1 MEKLYKA
8 LTEQKYRV
16 KLIKKGNH
24 WVARGIT
31 TLFFGLSV
39 VALSNVKVQASS
51 WHANSPAEIAKRISS
66 NDRTFTFER
75 GDTFWGISQVL
86 NINYQT
92 LMEWNGYKPGD
103 EYTIPVGTVISIRGN
118 RLTFTTPNGNV
129 ILDKIIQP
137 QDRIAQTPLPT
148 PAIITNKQKA
158 DNSSDNSNNSGSDS
172 NREFPTDKGNV
183 DTGNSDNNANNS
195 GSDNNQE
202 LPTDNGNVDTGNN
215 GNNNS
220 NNSGSDN
227 SSIPT
232 DNGNVDNGNSDNNN
246 ANNSG
251 SDNNQELPTD
261 NGNVDTG
268 NNGNNNSNNS
278 GSDNSSIPTDNG
290 NVDNGNS
297 DNNNAN
303 NSGSDNSNIPTDNGN
318 VDAGNNGNNN
328 TNNSGSDNSNIP
340 TDNGNVDTGN
350 SGNNNT
356 NNSGSDNSNIPTD
369 NGNVDTEN
377 SGNNNNNNSGS
388 DNSQE
393 LPTDNGNVDTG
404 NNGNNN
410 TNNSGSDNSQ
420 ELPTDNGNVDT
431 GNNGNNNTN
440 NSGSDNSNI
449 PTDNGNV
456 DNGNSDNNN
465 ANNSGSDN
473 SNIPTDNGNVDTGNN
488 GNNNTN
494 NSGSNNSNI
503 PTDNGNV
510 DNGNSDNNNANNSG
524 SDNSNIPTDNGNV
537 DTGNNGN
544 NNTNNSGS
552 DNSQELPTD
561 NGNVDAGNNGNNNT
575 NNSGSDSSNIPTDN
589 GNVDTGNNGNNNTN
603 NSGSDNSN
611 IPTDNGNVD
620 NGNNGNNNTNNSG
633 SDNSQELPT
642 DNGNVDA
649 GNNGNNNANNSG
661 SDNSQELPTDNGNV
675 DTGNNGNNNTNNSG
689 SDNSNIPTDNGNVDN
704 GNSGNNNANNSG
716 SDNSQELPTDNGNV
730 DTGNNGNNNT
740 NNSGSD
746 NSNIP
751 TDNGNVDNGNSGN
764 NNANNS
770 GSDNSQELPTNNGN
784 VDTGN
789 NGNNNTNNSGSDNN
803 QELPTDN
810 GNVDTGNSGNNN
822 TNNSGSDSSNIPTD
836 NGNVD
841 TGNSDNNANNS
852 GSDNSNIPTDN
863 GNVDTGNN
871 GNNNTNN
878 SGSDNSQE
886 LPTDNGNVDT
896 GNNGNNNTNNS
907 GSDNSQE
914 LPTDNGNVDAGNNG
928 NNNTNNSGSD
938 NSNIPTDNGNVDNGN
953 SDNNNNNSGSDNNGG
968 PSSIDEVSP
977 SKPEQPK
984 IDISPLQNLLMVN
997 SNIVSLPIYYNASEN
1012 NRLAFDALMSEA
1024 KSLQYKLSLTN
1035 EEMVA
1040 MIDKL
1045 TAAKNNL
1052 NGKATDFSKADE
1064 LLEEYNNRDNNQR
1077 YHNATA
1083 SSQLAYDNAIN
1094 ELKKLQ
1100 STTQVTQATVD
1111 NAIANVVE
1119 AKNQLDGKVLSTE
1132 EQNKFDAIK
1141 SFKEDIAYYQEA
1153 IKYLPDAYRTA
1164 AEGLLQ
1170 AQGLNV
1176 LPNINAFSTESIVSM
1191 QNNLKTWLDFYIKSA
1206 DKQLQGKRDLE
1217 AKIQE
1222 LQNLVDTKL
1231 SLYTELNR
1239 ATDFINASKEML
1251 QDPSKAYL
1259 YEEQATKLTTVI
1271 NEAIDAQNK
1280 ADKLIADKEKERAA
1294 ALEELLKLQVPGK
1307 DSYIKFT
1314 DENYKITASLDDI
1327 VERTKLVAKIL
1338 PYLGDVYAGNPI
1350 DPEYLK
1356 YKTVDEYLQVGTP
1369 AYDKMVTTINRL
1381 KEDILKEFALG
1392 RGTKDSMGSNIDKR
1406 IKTVVTDEDVINLK
1420 PLIDLA
1426 DAYSKRALE
1435 NINRMRFA
1443 IGVPPMKMAPISDK
1457 RKAMMIVHALAG
1469 YQAGQNPDF
1478 KIGDSHV
1485 GTIAVLLV
1493 PHAMTAGY
1501 SENVYPSANAPIIS
1515 NHFTPE
1521 YMADVYNKLELMEGI
1536 KYFSDYFNDTEAK
1549 SGHYTNII
1557 LPQHQYFYSAMI
1569 VGNVVPENNSFSSY
1583 RVSLTELFYELADDQ
1598 YKWWLKHFDEWPKV
1612 NPETDLDRTDF
1623 NNL

>member
-227 SSIPT
+227 SNIPT

-251 SDNNQELPTD
+251 SDNNQEP
-261 NGNVDTG
+261 
-268 NNGNNNSNNS
+268 
-278 GSDNSSIPTDNG
+278 
-290 NVDNGNS
+290 
-297 DNNNAN
+297 
-303 NSGSDNSNIPTDNGN
+303 PTDNGN

-340 TDNGNVDTGN
+340 TDNGN
-350 SGNNNT
+350 NNT
-356 NNSGSDNSNIPTD
+356 NNSGSDNNNI
-369 NGNVDTEN
+369 
-377 SGNNNNNNSGS
+377 
-388 DNSQE
+388 
-393 LPTDNGNVDTG
+393 PTDNGNVDTG

-410 TNNSGSDNSQ
+410 TNNSS
-420 ELPTDNGNVDT
+420 
-431 GNNGNNNTN
+431 
-440 NSGSDNSNI
+440 
-449 PTDNGNV
+449 
-456 DNGNSDNNN
+456 
-465 ANNSGSDN
+465 SDN

-494 NSGSNNSNI
+494 NL
-503 PTDNGNV
+503 
-510 DNGNSDNNNANNSG
+510 G
-524 SDNSNIPTDNGNV
+524 SDN
-537 DTGNNGN
+537 
-544 NNTNNSGS
+544 
-552 DNSQELPTD
+552 
-561 NGNVDAGNNGNNNT
+561 
-575 NNSGSDSSNIPTDN
+575 SNIPTDN

-620 NGNNGNNNTNNSG
+620 TGN
-633 SDNSQELPT
+633 SD
-642 DNGNVDA
+642 
-649 GNNGNNNANNSG
+649 NNANNSG
-661 SDNSQELPTDNGNV
+661 SDNNQELPTDNGNV
-675 DTGNNGNNNTNNSG
+675 DTGNNGNNNTNNSD
-689 SDNSNIPTDNGNVDN
+689 SDNSNV
-704 GNSGNNNANNSG
+704 
-716 SDNSQELPTDNGNV
+716 
-730 DTGNNGNNNT
+730 
-740 NNSGSD
+740 
-746 NSNIP
+746 
-751 TDNGNVDNGNSGN
+751 
-764 NNANNS
+764 
-770 GSDNSQELPTNNGN
+770 
-784 VDTGN
+784 
-789 NGNNNTNNSGSDNN
+789 
-803 QELPTDN
+803 PTDN

-822 TNNSGSDSSNIPTD
+822 
-836 NGNVD
+836 
-841 TGNSDNNANNS
+841 A
-852 GSDNSNIPTDN
+852 
-863 GNVDTGNN
+863 
-871 GNNNTNN
+871 
-878 SGSDNSQE
+878 
-886 LPTDNGNVDT
+886 
-896 GNNGNNNTNNS
+896 
-907 GSDNSQE
+907 
-914 LPTDNGNVDAGNNG
+914 
-928 NNNTNNSGSD
+928 NNSGSD

-953 SDNNNNNSGSDNNGG
+953 SDNNNTNNSGSDNNGG

-984 IDISPLQNLLMVN
+984 IDISPLQNLLMAN

-1077 YHNATA
+1077 YHNATT

-1100 STTQVTQATVD
+1100 NTTQVTQATVD
-1111 NAIANVVE
+1111 KAIANVVE

-1153 IKYLPDAYRTA
+1153 IKYLPEAYRVA

-1170 AQGLNV
+1170 TQGLNV
-1176 LPNINAFSTESIVSM
+1176 LPNINAFSTESIVFM

-1356 YKTVDEYLQVGTP
+1356 YKTVDEYLQVGTT

-1392 RGTKDSMGSNIDKR
+1392 RGSKDSMGSNIDKR

-1536 KYFSDYFNDTEAK
+1536 KYFSNYFNDTEAK

>member
-24 WVARGIT
+24 WVARGMTI
-31 TLFFGLSV
+31 LLFGLGV
-39 VALSNVKVQASS
+39 IALSNVEVQASS

-92 LMEWNGYKPGD
+92 LMEWNGYKSSD

-137 QDRIAQTPLPT
+137 QDRITQTSLPT
-148 PAIITNKQKA
+148 PAIITNKQKT

-183 DTGNSDNNANNS
+183 DS
-195 GSDNNQE
+195 
-202 LPTDNGNVDTGNN
+202 GNN
-215 GNNNS
+215 GNNTD
-220 NNSGSDN
+220 NSGNDS
-227 SSIPT
+227 
-232 DNGNVDNGNSDNNN
+232 
-246 ANNSG
+246 
-251 SDNNQELPTD
+251 
-261 NGNVDTG
+261 
-268 NNGNNNSNNS
+268 
-278 GSDNSSIPTDNG
+278 
-290 NVDNGNS
+290 
-297 DNNNAN
+297 
-303 NSGSDNSNIPTDNGN
+303 
-318 VDAGNNGNNN
+318 
-328 TNNSGSDNSNIP
+328 SNIP

-350 SGNNNT
+350 S
-356 NNSGSDNSNIPTD
+356 
-369 NGNVDTEN
+369 
-377 SGNNNNNNSGS
+377 
-388 DNSQE
+388 
-393 LPTDNGNVDTG
+393 
-404 NNGNNN
+404 
-410 TNNSGSDNSQ
+410 
-420 ELPTDNGNVDT
+420 
-431 GNNGNNNTN
+431 
-440 NSGSDNSNI
+440 
-449 PTDNGNV
+449 
-456 DNGNSDNNN
+456 
-465 ANNSGSDN
+465 
-473 SNIPTDNGNVDTGNN
+473 
-488 GNNNTN
+488 
-494 NSGSNNSNI
+494 
-503 PTDNGNV
+503 
-510 DNGNSDNNNANNSG
+510 
-524 SDNSNIPTDNGNV
+524 
-537 DTGNNGN
+537 GN

-575 NNSGSDSSNIPTDN
+575 NNSGSD
-589 GNVDTGNNGNNNTN
+589 
-603 NSGSDNSN
+603 NS
-611 IPTDNGNVD
+611 
-620 NGNNGNNNTNNSG
+620 
-633 SDNSQELPT
+633 
-642 DNGNVDA
+642 
-649 GNNGNNNANNSG
+649 
-661 SDNSQELPTDNGNV
+661 
-675 DTGNNGNNNTNNSG
+675 
-689 SDNSNIPTDNGNVDN
+689 
-704 GNSGNNNANNSG
+704 
-716 SDNSQELPTDNGNV
+716 
-730 DTGNNGNNNT
+730 
-740 NNSGSD
+740 
-746 NSNIP
+746 
-751 TDNGNVDNGNSGN
+751 
-764 NNANNS
+764 
-770 GSDNSQELPTNNGN
+770 
-784 VDTGN
+784 
-789 NGNNNTNNSGSDNN
+789 

-863 GNVDTGNN
+863 GNVDTGNS
-871 GNNNTNN
+871 GNNNNNN

-886 LPTDNGNVDT
+886 LPTDNGNVDA

-907 GSDNSQE
+907 DSDNSNIPTDNGNVDTGNSDNNANNSGSDNNQE

-938 NSNIPTDNGNVDNGN
+938 NSNIPTDNGNVDTGN
-953 SDNNNNNSGSDNNGG
+953 SDNNANNSGSDNNQELPTDNGNVDAGNNGNNNTNNSGSDNNGG

-984 IDISPLQNLLMVN
+984 IDISPLQNLLMAN

-1083 SSQLAYDNAIN
+1083 PSQLAYDNAIN

-1100 STTQVTQATVD
+1100 NTTQVTQATVD
-1111 NAIANVVE
+1111 SAIANVIE

-1170 AQGLNV
+1170 TQGLNV

-1206 DKQLQGKRDLE
+1206 DKQLQGKHDLE

-1280 ADKLIADKEKERAA
+1280 ADKLIADKEKERAS

-1369 AYDKMVTTINRL
+1369 AYYKMVTTINRL

-1493 PHAMTAGY
+1493 PHAITAGY

>member
-24 WVARGIT
+24 WVARGMTI
-31 TLFFGLSV
+31 LLFGLGV
-39 VALSNVKVQASS
+39 IALSNVEVQASS

-92 LMEWNGYKPGD
+92 LMEWNGYKSGD

-137 QDRIAQTPLPT
+137 QDRITQTPLPT

-158 DNSSDNSNNSGSDS
+158 DNSSDNSNNYGSDS
-172 NREFPTDKGNV
+172 NREFPTDKGNVDSGNNGNNTDNSGNDSSNIPTDNGNVDTGNNGNNNTNNSGSDNSQELPTDNGNV

-215 GNNNS
+215 GNNN
-220 NNSGSDN
+220 
-227 SSIPT
+227 
-232 DNGNVDNGNSDNNN
+232 
-246 ANNSG
+246 
-251 SDNNQELPTD
+251 
-261 NGNVDTG
+261 
-268 NNGNNNSNNS
+268 
-278 GSDNSSIPTDNG
+278 
-290 NVDNGNS
+290 
-297 DNNNAN
+297 
-303 NSGSDNSNIPTDNGN
+303 
-318 VDAGNNGNNN
+318 

-340 TDNGNVDTGN
+340 TDNGNVDSGN
-350 SGNNNT
+350 S
-356 NNSGSDNSNIPTD
+356 
-369 NGNVDTEN
+369 
-377 SGNNNNNNSGS
+377 
-388 DNSQE
+388 
-393 LPTDNGNVDTG
+393 
-404 NNGNNN
+404 
-410 TNNSGSDNSQ
+410 
-420 ELPTDNGNVDT
+420 
-431 GNNGNNNTN
+431 
-440 NSGSDNSNI
+440 
-449 PTDNGNV
+449 
-456 DNGNSDNNN
+456 
-465 ANNSGSDN
+465 
-473 SNIPTDNGNVDTGNN
+473 
-488 GNNNTN
+488 
-494 NSGSNNSNI
+494 
-503 PTDNGNV
+503 
-510 DNGNSDNNNANNSG
+510 
-524 SDNSNIPTDNGNV
+524 
-537 DTGNNGN
+537 
-544 NNTNNSGS
+544 
-552 DNSQELPTD
+552 
-561 NGNVDAGNNGNNNT
+561 
-575 NNSGSDSSNIPTDN
+575 
-589 GNVDTGNNGNNNTN
+589 
-603 NSGSDNSN
+603 
-611 IPTDNGNVD
+611 
-620 NGNNGNNNTNNSG
+620 
-633 SDNSQELPT
+633 
-642 DNGNVDA
+642 
-649 GNNGNNNANNSG
+649 GNNNANNSG

-751 TDNGNVDNGNSGN
+751 TN
-764 NNANNS
+764 
-770 GSDNSQELPTNNGN
+770 
-784 VDTGN
+784 
-789 NGNNNTNNSGSDNN
+789 
-803 QELPTDN
+803 
-810 GNVDTGNSGNNN
+810 
-822 TNNSGSDSSNIPTD
+822 
-836 NGNVD
+836 
-841 TGNSDNNANNS
+841 
-852 GSDNSNIPTDN
+852 
-863 GNVDTGNN
+863 
-871 GNNNTNN
+871 
-878 SGSDNSQE
+878 
-886 LPTDNGNVDT
+886 
-896 GNNGNNNTNNS
+896 
-907 GSDNSQE
+907 
-914 LPTDNGNVDAGNNG
+914 
-928 NNNTNNSGSD
+928 
-938 NSNIPTDNGNVDNGN
+938 NGNVDNGN
-953 SDNNNNNSGSDNNGG
+953 SDNNTTNNSGSDNNGG

-984 IDISPLQNLLMVN
+984 IDISPLQNLLMAN

-1083 SSQLAYDNAIN
+1083 PSQLAYDNAIN

-1100 STTQVTQATVD
+1100 NTTQVTQATVD
-1111 NAIANVVE
+1111 SAIANVIE

-1164 AEGLLQ
+1164 AEVLLQ
-1170 AQGLNV
+1170 TQGLNV
-1176 LPNINAFSTESIVSM
+1176 LPNINAFSTESIVFI

-1443 IGVPPMKMAPISDK
+1443 IGVSPMKMAPISDK

-1612 NPETDLDRTDF
+1612 NPETDLDKTDF

>member
-24 WVARGIT
+24 WVARGMTI
-31 TLFFGLSV
+31 LLFGLGV
-39 VALSNVKVQASS
+39 IALSNVEVQASS

-92 LMEWNGYKPGD
+92 LMEWNGYKSGD

-137 QDRIAQTPLPT
+137 QDRITQTPLPT

-158 DNSSDNSNNSGSDS
+158 DNSSDNSNNYGSDS

-183 DTGNSDNNANNS
+183 DS
-195 GSDNNQE
+195 
-202 LPTDNGNVDTGNN
+202 GNN
-215 GNNNS
+215 GNN
-220 NNSGSDN
+220 
-227 SSIPT
+227 T
-232 DNGNVDNGNSDNNN
+232 D
-246 ANNSG
+246 
-251 SDNNQELPTD
+251 
-261 NGNVDTG
+261 
-268 NNGNNNSNNS
+268 
-278 GSDNSSIPTDNG
+278 
-290 NVDNGNS
+290 
-297 DNNNAN
+297 
-303 NSGSDNSNIPTDNGN
+303 
-318 VDAGNNGNNN
+318 
-328 TNNSGSDNSNIP
+328 
-340 TDNGNVDTGN
+340 N
-350 SGNNNT
+350 SGND
-356 NNSGSDNSNIPTD
+356 SSNI
-369 NGNVDTEN
+369 
-377 SGNNNNNNSGS
+377 
-388 DNSQE
+388 
-393 LPTDNGNVDTG
+393 PTDNGNVDTG

-431 GNNGNNNTN
+431 GNSDNNANNSGSDNNQELPTDNGNVDTGNNGNNDTN

-456 DNGNSDNNN
+456 DSGNS
-465 ANNSGSDN
+465 
-473 SNIPTDNGNVDTGNN
+473 
-488 GNNNTN
+488 
-494 NSGSNNSNI
+494 
-503 PTDNGNV
+503 
-510 DNGNSDNNNANNSG
+510 
-524 SDNSNIPTDNGNV
+524 
-537 DTGNNGN
+537 
-544 NNTNNSGS
+544 
-552 DNSQELPTD
+552 
-561 NGNVDAGNNGNNNT
+561 
-575 NNSGSDSSNIPTDN
+575 
-589 GNVDTGNNGNNNTN
+589 
-603 NSGSDNSN
+603 
-611 IPTDNGNVD
+611 
-620 NGNNGNNNTNNSG
+620 
-633 SDNSQELPT
+633 
-642 DNGNVDA
+642 
-649 GNNGNNNANNSG
+649 GNNNANNSG

-751 TDNGNVDNGNSGN
+751 TN
-764 NNANNS
+764 
-770 GSDNSQELPTNNGN
+770 
-784 VDTGN
+784 
-789 NGNNNTNNSGSDNN
+789 
-803 QELPTDN
+803 
-810 GNVDTGNSGNNN
+810 
-822 TNNSGSDSSNIPTD
+822 
-836 NGNVD
+836 
-841 TGNSDNNANNS
+841 
-852 GSDNSNIPTDN
+852 
-863 GNVDTGNN
+863 
-871 GNNNTNN
+871 
-878 SGSDNSQE
+878 
-886 LPTDNGNVDT
+886 
-896 GNNGNNNTNNS
+896 
-907 GSDNSQE
+907 
-914 LPTDNGNVDAGNNG
+914 
-928 NNNTNNSGSD
+928 
-938 NSNIPTDNGNVDNGN
+938 NGNVDNGN
-953 SDNNNNNSGSDNNGG
+953 SDNNTTNNSGSDNNGG

-984 IDISPLQNLLMVN
+984 IDISPLQNLLMAN

-1083 SSQLAYDNAIN
+1083 PSQLAYDNAIN

-1100 STTQVTQATVD
+1100 NTTQVTQATVD
-1111 NAIANVVE
+1111 SAIANVIE

-1164 AEGLLQ
+1164 AEVLLQ
-1170 AQGLNV
+1170 TQGLNV
-1176 LPNINAFSTESIVSM
+1176 LPNINAFSTESIVSI

-1443 IGVPPMKMAPISDK
+1443 IGVSPMKMAPISDK

-1612 NPETDLDRTDF
+1612 NPETDLDKTDF

>member
-1 MEKLYKA
+1 MWKKLYKA

-24 WVARGIT
+24 WVARGMTI
-31 TLFFGLSV
+31 LLFGLGV
-39 VALSNVKVQASS
+39 IALSNVEVQASS

-92 LMEWNGYKPGD
+92 LMEWNGYKSSD

-137 QDRIAQTPLPT
+137 QDRITQTSLPT
-148 PAIITNKQKA
+148 PAIITNKQKT

-183 DTGNSDNNANNS
+183 DS
-195 GSDNNQE
+195 
-202 LPTDNGNVDTGNN
+202 GNN
-215 GNNNS
+215 GNNTD
-220 NNSGSDN
+220 NSGNDS
-227 SSIPT
+227 
-232 DNGNVDNGNSDNNN
+232 
-246 ANNSG
+246 
-251 SDNNQELPTD
+251 
-261 NGNVDTG
+261 
-268 NNGNNNSNNS
+268 
-278 GSDNSSIPTDNG
+278 
-290 NVDNGNS
+290 
-297 DNNNAN
+297 
-303 NSGSDNSNIPTDNGN
+303 
-318 VDAGNNGNNN
+318 
-328 TNNSGSDNSNIP
+328 SNIP

-350 SGNNNT
+350 S
-356 NNSGSDNSNIPTD
+356 
-369 NGNVDTEN
+369 
-377 SGNNNNNNSGS
+377 
-388 DNSQE
+388 
-393 LPTDNGNVDTG
+393 
-404 NNGNNN
+404 
-410 TNNSGSDNSQ
+410 
-420 ELPTDNGNVDT
+420 
-431 GNNGNNNTN
+431 
-440 NSGSDNSNI
+440 
-449 PTDNGNV
+449 
-456 DNGNSDNNN
+456 
-465 ANNSGSDN
+465 
-473 SNIPTDNGNVDTGNN
+473 
-488 GNNNTN
+488 
-494 NSGSNNSNI
+494 
-503 PTDNGNV
+503 
-510 DNGNSDNNNANNSG
+510 
-524 SDNSNIPTDNGNV
+524 
-537 DTGNNGN
+537 GN

-575 NNSGSDSSNIPTDN
+575 NNSGSD
-589 GNVDTGNNGNNNTN
+589 
-603 NSGSDNSN
+603 NS
-611 IPTDNGNVD
+611 
-620 NGNNGNNNTNNSG
+620 
-633 SDNSQELPT
+633 
-642 DNGNVDA
+642 
-649 GNNGNNNANNSG
+649 
-661 SDNSQELPTDNGNV
+661 
-675 DTGNNGNNNTNNSG
+675 
-689 SDNSNIPTDNGNVDN
+689 
-704 GNSGNNNANNSG
+704 
-716 SDNSQELPTDNGNV
+716 
-730 DTGNNGNNNT
+730 
-740 NNSGSD
+740 
-746 NSNIP
+746 
-751 TDNGNVDNGNSGN
+751 
-764 NNANNS
+764 
-770 GSDNSQELPTNNGN
+770 
-784 VDTGN
+784 
-789 NGNNNTNNSGSDNN
+789 

-852 GSDNSNIPTDN
+852 GSDNN
-863 GNVDTGNN
+863 
-871 GNNNTNN
+871 
-878 SGSDNSQE
+878 
-886 LPTDNGNVDT
+886 
-896 GNNGNNNTNNS
+896 
-907 GSDNSQE
+907 QE

-928 NNNTNNSGSD
+928 NNNT
-938 NSNIPTDNGNVDNGN
+938 
-953 SDNNNNNSGSDNNGG
+953 NNSGSDNNGG

-984 IDISPLQNLLMVN
+984 IDISPLQNLLMAN

-1083 SSQLAYDNAIN
+1083 PSQLAYDNAIN

-1100 STTQVTQATVD
+1100 NTTQVTQATVD
-1111 NAIANVVE
+1111 SAIANVIE

-1170 AQGLNV
+1170 TQGLNV

-1206 DKQLQGKRDLE
+1206 DKQLQGKHDLE

-1280 ADKLIADKEKERAA
+1280 ADKLIADKEKERAS

-1493 PHAMTAGY
+1493 PHAITAGY

>member
-24 WVARGIT
+24 WVARGMTI
-31 TLFFGLSV
+31 LLFGLGV
-39 VALSNVKVQASS
+39 IALSNVEVQASS

-92 LMEWNGYKPGD
+92 LMEWNGYKSGD

-137 QDRIAQTPLPT
+137 QDRITQTPLPT

-183 DTGNSDNNANNS
+183 D
-195 GSDNNQE
+195 
-202 LPTDNGNVDTGNN
+202 LGNN
-215 GNNNS
+215 GNN
-220 NNSGSDN
+220 
-227 SSIPT
+227 T
-232 DNGNVDNGNSDNNN
+232 D
-246 ANNSG
+246 
-251 SDNNQELPTD
+251 
-261 NGNVDTG
+261 
-268 NNGNNNSNNS
+268 
-278 GSDNSSIPTDNG
+278 
-290 NVDNGNS
+290 
-297 DNNNAN
+297 
-303 NSGSDNSNIPTDNGN
+303 
-318 VDAGNNGNNN
+318 
-328 TNNSGSDNSNIP
+328 
-340 TDNGNVDTGN
+340 N
-350 SGNNNT
+350 SGNN
-356 NNSGSDNSNIPTD
+356 SSNI
-369 NGNVDTEN
+369 
-377 SGNNNNNNSGS
+377 
-388 DNSQE
+388 
-393 LPTDNGNVDTG
+393 
-404 NNGNNN
+404 
-410 TNNSGSDNSQ
+410 
-420 ELPTDNGNVDT
+420 PTDNGNVDT

-456 DNGNSDNNN
+456 DNGNS
-465 ANNSGSDN
+465 
-473 SNIPTDNGNVDTGNN
+473 
-488 GNNNTN
+488 GNNNT
-494 NSGSNNSNI
+494 
-503 PTDNGNV
+503 
-510 DNGNSDNNNANNSG
+510 NNSG

-561 NGNVDAGNNGNNNT
+561 NGNVDTGNSGNNNANNSGSDSSNIPTDNSNVDTGNNGNNNINNSGSDNSQELPTDNGNVDAGNSDNNANNSGSDNNQELSTDNGNVDAGNNGNNNA
-575 NNSGSDSSNIPTDN
+575 NNSGSDNSNIPTDN

-620 NGNNGNNNTNNSG
+620 TGNSGNNNNNNSD
-633 SDNSQELPT
+633 SDNSQEL
-642 DNGNVDA
+642 
-649 GNNGNNNANNSG
+649 
-661 SDNSQELPTDNGNV
+661 
-675 DTGNNGNNNTNNSG
+675 
-689 SDNSNIPTDNGNVDN
+689 PTDNGNVDN
-704 GNSGNNNANNSG
+704 GNSGNNNA
-716 SDNSQELPTDNGNV
+716 
-730 DTGNNGNNNT
+730 
-740 NNSGSD
+740 
-746 NSNIP
+746 
-751 TDNGNVDNGNSGN
+751 
-764 NNANNS
+764 
-770 GSDNSQELPTNNGN
+770 
-784 VDTGN
+784 
-789 NGNNNTNNSGSDNN
+789 NNSGSDNN

-822 TNNSGSDSSNIPTD
+822 TNNSGSDSSNI
-836 NGNVD
+836 
-841 TGNSDNNANNS
+841 
-852 GSDNSNIPTDN
+852 
-863 GNVDTGNN
+863 
-871 GNNNTNN
+871 
-878 SGSDNSQE
+878 
-886 LPTDNGNVDT
+886 PTDNGNVDT

-953 SDNNNNNSGSDNNGG
+953 SDNNNTNNSGSDNNGG

-984 IDISPLQNLLMVN
+984 IDISPLQNLLMAN

-1111 NAIANVVE
+1111 NAIANVIE

-1170 AQGLNV
+1170 TQGLNV

-1259 YEEQATKLTTVI
+1259 YEEQATKLTTII

-1406 IKTVVTDEDVINLK
+1406 IKTVVTDEDVTNLK

-1583 RVSLTELFYELADDQ
+1583 RVSLTELFYELADNQ

>member
-215 GNNNS
+215 GNNNT

-227 SSIPT
+227 SNIPT
-232 DNGNVDNGNSDNNN
+232 DNGNVDNGNSGNNN
-246 ANNSG
+246 TNNSG
-251 SDNNQELPTD
+251 SD
-261 NGNVDTG
+261 
-268 NNGNNNSNNS
+268 S
-278 GSDNSSIPTDNG
+278 
-290 NVDNGNS
+290 
-297 DNNNAN
+297 
-303 NSGSDNSNIPTDNGN
+303 SNIPTDNGN

-328 TNNSGSDNSNIP
+328 TNNSDNDNSN
-340 TDNGNVDTGN
+340 T
-350 SGNNNT
+350 
-356 NNSGSDNSNIPTD
+356 
-369 NGNVDTEN
+369 
-377 SGNNNNNNSGS
+377 
-388 DNSQE
+388 
-393 LPTDNGNVDTG
+393 PTDNGNVDTG

-410 TNNSGSDNSQ
+410 TNNSGSDN
-420 ELPTDNGNVDT
+420 N
-431 GNNGNNNTN
+431 
-440 NSGSDNSNI
+440 
-449 PTDNGNV
+449 
-456 DNGNSDNNN
+456 
-465 ANNSGSDN
+465 
-473 SNIPTDNGNVDTGNN
+473 
-488 GNNNTN
+488 
-494 NSGSNNSNI
+494 
-503 PTDNGNV
+503 
-510 DNGNSDNNNANNSG
+510 
-524 SDNSNIPTDNGNV
+524 
-537 DTGNNGN
+537 
-544 NNTNNSGS
+544 
-552 DNSQELPTD
+552 QELPTD
-561 NGNVDAGNNGNNNT
+561 NGNVDA
-575 NNSGSDSSNIPTDN
+575 
-589 GNVDTGNNGNNNTN
+589 
-603 NSGSDNSN
+603 
-611 IPTDNGNVD
+611 
-620 NGNNGNNNTNNSG
+620 
-633 SDNSQELPT
+633 
-642 DNGNVDA
+642 
-649 GNNGNNNANNSG
+649 
-661 SDNSQELPTDNGNV
+661 
-675 DTGNNGNNNTNNSG
+675 GNNGNNNTNNSG

-751 TDNGNVDNGNSGN
+751 TDNGNVDTGNSGNNNNNNSGSDNSQELPTDNGNVDTGNNGNNNINNSGSDNSNIPTDNGNVDTGNSGN

-770 GSDNSQELPTNNGN
+770 GSDNSQELPIDNGN
-784 VDTGN
+784 VDAGN
-789 NGNNNTNNSGSDNN
+789 NGNNNTNNSDSDNSNIPTDNGNVDNGNSGNNNANNSGSDNN

-852 GSDNSNIPTDN
+852 GSDNS
-863 GNVDTGNN
+863 
-871 GNNNTNN
+871 
-878 SGSDNSQE
+878 
-886 LPTDNGNVDT
+886 
-896 GNNGNNNTNNS
+896 
-907 GSDNSQE
+907 QE

-953 SDNNNNNSGSDNNGG
+953 SDNNGG

-984 IDISPLQNLLMVN
+984 IDISPLQNLLMAN

-1077 YHNATA
+1077 YHNATT

-1100 STTQVTQATVD
+1100 NTTQVTQATVD
-1111 NAIANVVE
+1111 KAIANVIE

-1153 IKYLPDAYRTA
+1153 IKYLPDAYRVAT
-1164 AEGLLQ
+1164 EGLLQ
-1170 AQGLNV
+1170 TQGLNV

-1191 QNNLKTWLDFYIKSA
+1191 HNNLKLWLDFYIKSA

-1271 NEAIDAQNK
+1271 NEAIEAQNK

-1392 RGTKDSMGSNIDKR
+1392 RGSKDSMGSNIDKR

-1536 KYFSDYFNDTEAK
+1536 KYFSNYFNDTEAK

>member
-24 WVARGIT
+24 WVARGMTI
-31 TLFFGLSV
+31 LLFGLGV
-39 VALSNVKVQASS
+39 IALSNVEVQASS

-92 LMEWNGYKPGD
+92 LMEWNGYKSGD

-137 QDRIAQTPLPT
+137 QDRITQTPLPT

-183 DTGNSDNNANNS
+183 DS
-195 GSDNNQE
+195 
-202 LPTDNGNVDTGNN
+202 GNN
-215 GNNNS
+215 GNNTD
-220 NNSGSDN
+220 NSGSD
-227 SSIPT
+227 S
-232 DNGNVDNGNSDNNN
+232 
-246 ANNSG
+246 
-251 SDNNQELPTD
+251 
-261 NGNVDTG
+261 
-268 NNGNNNSNNS
+268 
-278 GSDNSSIPTDNG
+278 
-290 NVDNGNS
+290 
-297 DNNNAN
+297 
-303 NSGSDNSNIPTDNGN
+303 SNIPTDNGN
-318 VDAGNNGNNN
+318 VDTGNNGNNN

-369 NGNVDTEN
+369 NGNVDTGN
-377 SGNNNNNNSGS
+377 S
-388 DNSQE
+388 
-393 LPTDNGNVDTG
+393 
-404 NNGNNN
+404 
-410 TNNSGSDNSQ
+410 
-420 ELPTDNGNVDT
+420 
-431 GNNGNNNTN
+431 GNNNTN

-456 DNGNSDNNN
+456 DNGNSGNNN

-473 SNIPTDNGNVDTGNN
+473 N
-488 GNNNTN
+488 
-494 NSGSNNSNI
+494 
-503 PTDNGNV
+503 
-510 DNGNSDNNNANNSG
+510 
-524 SDNSNIPTDNGNV
+524 
-537 DTGNNGN
+537 
-544 NNTNNSGS
+544 
-552 DNSQELPTD
+552 QELPTD

-575 NNSGSDSSNIPTDN
+575 NNSGSDNSNIPTDN
-589 GNVDTGNNGNNNTN
+589 GNVDTGNSGNNNANNSGSDNNQELPTDNGNVDAGNNGNNNTN

-611 IPTDNGNVD
+611 IPTDNDNVD
-620 NGNNGNNNTNNSG
+620 TGNSGNNNANNSGNDNNQELPTDNGNIDTGNNGNNNTNNS
-633 SDNSQELPT
+633 D
-642 DNGNVDA
+642 
-649 GNNGNNNANNSG
+649 

-675 DTGNNGNNNTNNSG
+675 DTDNNGNNNTSNSG

-730 DTGNNGNNNT
+730 D
-740 NNSGSD
+740 
-746 NSNIP
+746 
-751 TDNGNVDNGNSGN
+751 
-764 NNANNS
+764 A
-770 GSDNSQELPTNNGN
+770 
-784 VDTGN
+784 
-789 NGNNNTNNSGSDNN
+789 
-803 QELPTDN
+803 
-810 GNVDTGNSGNNN
+810 
-822 TNNSGSDSSNIPTD
+822 
-836 NGNVD
+836 
-841 TGNSDNNANNS
+841 
-852 GSDNSNIPTDN
+852 
-863 GNVDTGNN
+863 GNN

-896 GNNGNNNTNNS
+896 GNSGNI
-907 GSDNSQE
+907 
-914 LPTDNGNVDAGNNG
+914 PTDNGNVDSGNNG

-953 SDNNNNNSGSDNNGG
+953 SDNNNTNNSGSDNNGG

-984 IDISPLQNLLMVN
+984 IDISPLQNLLMAN

-1111 NAIANVVE
+1111 NAIANVIE

-1153 IKYLPDAYRTA
+1153 IKYLPDAYRVAT
-1164 AEGLLQ
+1164 EGLLQ
-1170 AQGLNV
+1170 TQGLNV

-1191 QNNLKTWLDFYIKSA
+1191 HNNLKLWLDFYIKSA

-1271 NEAIDAQNK
+1271 NEAIEAQNK

-1469 YQAGQNPDF
+1469 YQAGQNPNF

>member
-66 NDRTFTFER
+66 NNRTFTFER

-215 GNNNS
+215 GNNNT

-227 SSIPT
+227 SNIPT
-232 DNGNVDNGNSDNNN
+232 DNGNVDTGNSGNNN

-261 NGNVDTG
+261 NGNVDAGNNGNNNTNNSGSDNSNIPTDNDNVDTGNSGNNNANNSGNDNNQELPTDNGNIDTG
-268 NNGNNNSNNS
+268 NNGNNNTNNSGSDSSNIPTDNGNVDTGNSGNNNANNS
-278 GSDNSSIPTDNG
+278 GSDNSNIPTDNGNVDAGNNGNNNTNNSGSDNSNIPTDNG

-350 SGNNNT
+350 NGNNNT
-356 NNSGSDNSNIPTD
+356 NNSD
-369 NGNVDTEN
+369 
-377 SGNNNNNNSGS
+377 S

-393 LPTDNGNVDTG
+393 LPTDNGNVDTD

-410 TNNSGSDNSQ
+410 TS
-420 ELPTDNGNVDT
+420 
-431 GNNGNNNTN
+431 
-440 NSGSDNSNI
+440 
-449 PTDNGNV
+449 
-456 DNGNSDNNN
+456 
-465 ANNSGSDN
+465 
-473 SNIPTDNGNVDTGNN
+473 
-488 GNNNTN
+488 
-494 NSGSNNSNI
+494 
-503 PTDNGNV
+503 
-510 DNGNSDNNNANNSG
+510 
-524 SDNSNIPTDNGNV
+524 
-537 DTGNNGN
+537 
-544 NNTNNSGS
+544 
-552 DNSQELPTD
+552 
-561 NGNVDAGNNGNNNT
+561 
-575 NNSGSDSSNIPTDN
+575 
-589 GNVDTGNNGNNNTN
+589 
-603 NSGSDNSN
+603 
-611 IPTDNGNVD
+611 
-620 NGNNGNNNTNNSG
+620 
-633 SDNSQELPT
+633 
-642 DNGNVDA
+642 
-649 GNNGNNNANNSG
+649 
-661 SDNSQELPTDNGNV
+661 
-675 DTGNNGNNNTNNSG
+675 NSG

-704 GNSGNNNANNSG
+704 GNSGNNN
-716 SDNSQELPTDNGNV
+716 T
-730 DTGNNGNNNT
+730 
-740 NNSGSD
+740 
-746 NSNIP
+746 
-751 TDNGNVDNGNSGN
+751 
-764 NNANNS
+764 
-770 GSDNSQELPTNNGN
+770 
-784 VDTGN
+784 
-789 NGNNNTNNSGSDNN
+789 
-803 QELPTDN
+803 
-810 GNVDTGNSGNNN
+810 
-822 TNNSGSDSSNIPTD
+822 
-836 NGNVD
+836 
-841 TGNSDNNANNS
+841 
-852 GSDNSNIPTDN
+852 
-863 GNVDTGNN
+863 
-871 GNNNTNN
+871 
-878 SGSDNSQE
+878 
-886 LPTDNGNVDT
+886 
-896 GNNGNNNTNNS
+896 
-907 GSDNSQE
+907 
-914 LPTDNGNVDAGNNG
+914 
-928 NNNTNNSGSD
+928 
-938 NSNIPTDNGNVDNGN
+938 
-953 SDNNNNNSGSDNNGG
+953 NNSGSDNNGG

-984 IDISPLQNLLMVN
+984 IDISPLQNLLMAN

-1035 EEMVA
+1035 EEMIA

-1077 YHNATA
+1077 YHNATT

-1100 STTQVTQATVD
+1100 NTTQVTQATVD
-1111 NAIANVVE
+1111 KAIANVIE

-1153 IKYLPDAYRTA
+1153 IKYLPDAYRVAT
-1164 AEGLLQ
+1164 EGLLQ
-1170 AQGLNV
+1170 TQGLNV

-1191 QNNLKTWLDFYIKSA
+1191 HNNLKLWLDFYIKSA

-1271 NEAIDAQNK
+1271 NEAIEAQNK

>member
-215 GNNNS
+215 GNNN
-220 NNSGSDN
+220 
-227 SSIPT
+227 
-232 DNGNVDNGNSDNNN
+232 
-246 ANNSG
+246 
-251 SDNNQELPTD
+251 
-261 NGNVDTG
+261 
-268 NNGNNNSNNS
+268 
-278 GSDNSSIPTDNG
+278 
-290 NVDNGNS
+290 
-297 DNNNAN
+297 
-303 NSGSDNSNIPTDNGN
+303 
-318 VDAGNNGNNN
+318 

-350 SGNNNT
+350 SGNNN
-356 NNSGSDNSNIPTD
+356 
-369 NGNVDTEN
+369 
-377 SGNNNNNNSGS
+377 
-388 DNSQE
+388 
-393 LPTDNGNVDTG
+393 
-404 NNGNNN
+404 
-410 TNNSGSDNSQ
+410 
-420 ELPTDNGNVDT
+420 
-431 GNNGNNNTN
+431 
-440 NSGSDNSNI
+440 
-449 PTDNGNV
+449 
-456 DNGNSDNNN
+456 

-473 SNIPTDNGNVDTGNN
+473 N
-488 GNNNTN
+488 
-494 NSGSNNSNI
+494 
-503 PTDNGNV
+503 
-510 DNGNSDNNNANNSG
+510 
-524 SDNSNIPTDNGNV
+524 
-537 DTGNNGN
+537 
-544 NNTNNSGS
+544 
-552 DNSQELPTD
+552 
-561 NGNVDAGNNGNNNT
+561 
-575 NNSGSDSSNIPTDN
+575 
-589 GNVDTGNNGNNNTN
+589 
-603 NSGSDNSN
+603 
-611 IPTDNGNVD
+611 
-620 NGNNGNNNTNNSG
+620 
-633 SDNSQELPT
+633 
-642 DNGNVDA
+642 
-649 GNNGNNNANNSG
+649 
-661 SDNSQELPTDNGNV
+661 
-675 DTGNNGNNNTNNSG
+675 
-689 SDNSNIPTDNGNVDN
+689 
-704 GNSGNNNANNSG
+704 
-716 SDNSQELPTDNGNV
+716 
-730 DTGNNGNNNT
+730 
-740 NNSGSD
+740 
-746 NSNIP
+746 
-751 TDNGNVDNGNSGN
+751 
-764 NNANNS
+764 
-770 GSDNSQELPTNNGN
+770 
-784 VDTGN
+784 
-789 NGNNNTNNSGSDNN
+789 
-803 QELPTDN
+803 
-810 GNVDTGNSGNNN
+810 
-822 TNNSGSDSSNIPTD
+822 
-836 NGNVD
+836 
-841 TGNSDNNANNS
+841 
-852 GSDNSNIPTDN
+852 
-863 GNVDTGNN
+863 
-871 GNNNTNN
+871 
-878 SGSDNSQE
+878 
-886 LPTDNGNVDT
+886 
-896 GNNGNNNTNNS
+896 
-907 GSDNSQE
+907 QE

-938 NSNIPTDNGNVDNGN
+938 NSNIPTDNNNVDTGNSGNNNANNSGNDNNQELPTDNGNIDTGNNGNNNTNNSDSDNSQELPTDNGNVDTDNNGNNNTSNSGSDNSNIPTDNGNVDNGN
-953 SDNNNNNSGSDNNGG
+953 SGNNNTNNSGSDNNGG

-984 IDISPLQNLLMVN
+984 IDISPLQNLLMAN

-1100 STTQVTQATVD
+1100 NTTQVTQATVD

-1153 IKYLPDAYRTA
+1153 IKYLPDAYRVAT
-1164 AEGLLQ
+1164 EGLLQ
-1170 AQGLNV
+1170 TQGLNV

-1191 QNNLKTWLDFYIKSA
+1191 HNNLKLWLDFYIKSA

-1271 NEAIDAQNK
+1271 NEAIEAQNK

-1392 RGTKDSMGSNIDKR
+1392 RGSKDSMGSNIDKR

-1536 KYFSDYFNDTEAK
+1536 KYFSNYFNDTEAK

>member
-66 NDRTFTFER
+66 NNRTFTFER

-215 GNNNS
+215 GNNNT

-227 SSIPT
+227 SNIPT
-232 DNGNVDNGNSDNNN
+232 DNGNVDTGNSGNNN

-261 NGNVDTG
+261 NGNVDAGNNGNNNTNNSGSDNSNIPTDNDNVDTGNSGNNNANNSGNDNNQELPTDNGNIDTG
-268 NNGNNNSNNS
+268 NNGNNNTNNS
-278 GSDNSSIPTDNG
+278 GSDSSNIPTDNG
-290 NVDNGNS
+290 NVDTGNS
-297 DNNNAN
+297 GNNNAN

-318 VDAGNNGNNN
+318 VDTGNNGNNNTNNSDSDNSNIPTDNGNVDTGNSGNNN

-369 NGNVDTEN
+369 NGNVDNGN
-377 SGNNNNNNSGS
+377 SGNNNANNSGS
-388 DNSQE
+388 DNNQE
-393 LPTDNGNVDTG
+393 LPTDNGNVDA
-404 NNGNNN
+404 
-410 TNNSGSDNSQ
+410 
-420 ELPTDNGNVDT
+420 

-456 DNGNSDNNN
+456 DTGNSGNNN

-473 SNIPTDNGNVDTGNN
+473 SNI
-488 GNNNTN
+488 
-494 NSGSNNSNI
+494 
-503 PTDNGNV
+503 
-510 DNGNSDNNNANNSG
+510 
-524 SDNSNIPTDNGNV
+524 
-537 DTGNNGN
+537 
-544 NNTNNSGS
+544 
-552 DNSQELPTD
+552 
-561 NGNVDAGNNGNNNT
+561 
-575 NNSGSDSSNIPTDN
+575 
-589 GNVDTGNNGNNNTN
+589 
-603 NSGSDNSN
+603 
-611 IPTDNGNVD
+611 
-620 NGNNGNNNTNNSG
+620 
-633 SDNSQELPT
+633 
-642 DNGNVDA
+642 
-649 GNNGNNNANNSG
+649 
-661 SDNSQELPTDNGNV
+661 PTDNGNV

-704 GNSGNNNANNSG
+704 GNSGNNN
-716 SDNSQELPTDNGNV
+716 T
-730 DTGNNGNNNT
+730 
-740 NNSGSD
+740 
-746 NSNIP
+746 
-751 TDNGNVDNGNSGN
+751 
-764 NNANNS
+764 
-770 GSDNSQELPTNNGN
+770 
-784 VDTGN
+784 
-789 NGNNNTNNSGSDNN
+789 
-803 QELPTDN
+803 
-810 GNVDTGNSGNNN
+810 
-822 TNNSGSDSSNIPTD
+822 
-836 NGNVD
+836 
-841 TGNSDNNANNS
+841 
-852 GSDNSNIPTDN
+852 
-863 GNVDTGNN
+863 
-871 GNNNTNN
+871 
-878 SGSDNSQE
+878 
-886 LPTDNGNVDT
+886 
-896 GNNGNNNTNNS
+896 
-907 GSDNSQE
+907 
-914 LPTDNGNVDAGNNG
+914 
-928 NNNTNNSGSD
+928 
-938 NSNIPTDNGNVDNGN
+938 
-953 SDNNNNNSGSDNNGG
+953 NNSGSDNNGG

-984 IDISPLQNLLMVN
+984 IDISPLQNLLMAN

-1077 YHNATA
+1077 YHNATT

-1100 STTQVTQATVD
+1100 NTTQVTQATVD
-1111 NAIANVVE
+1111 KAIANVIE

-1153 IKYLPDAYRTA
+1153 IKYLPDAYRVAT
-1164 AEGLLQ
+1164 EGLLQ
-1170 AQGLNV
+1170 TQGLNV

-1191 QNNLKTWLDFYIKSA
+1191 HNNLKLWLDFYIKSA

-1271 NEAIDAQNK
+1271 NEAIEAQNK

-1392 RGTKDSMGSNIDKR
+1392 RGSKDSMGSNIDKR

-1536 KYFSDYFNDTEAK
+1536 KYFSNYFNDTEAK

>member
-24 WVARGIT
+24 WVARGMTI
-31 TLFFGLSV
+31 LLFGLGV
-39 VALSNVKVQASS
+39 IALSNVEVQASS

-92 LMEWNGYKPGD
+92 LMEWNGYKSSD

-137 QDRIAQTPLPT
+137 QDRITQTSLPT
-148 PAIITNKQKA
+148 PAIITNKQKT

-183 DTGNSDNNANNS
+183 DSGNNENNTDNS
-195 GSDNNQE
+195 GNDS
-202 LPTDNGNVDTGNN
+202 
-215 GNNNS
+215 
-220 NNSGSDN
+220 
-227 SSIPT
+227 
-232 DNGNVDNGNSDNNN
+232 
-246 ANNSG
+246 
-251 SDNNQELPTD
+251 
-261 NGNVDTG
+261 
-268 NNGNNNSNNS
+268 
-278 GSDNSSIPTDNG
+278 
-290 NVDNGNS
+290 
-297 DNNNAN
+297 
-303 NSGSDNSNIPTDNGN
+303 
-318 VDAGNNGNNN
+318 
-328 TNNSGSDNSNIP
+328 SNIP

-350 SGNNNT
+350 S
-356 NNSGSDNSNIPTD
+356 
-369 NGNVDTEN
+369 
-377 SGNNNNNNSGS
+377 
-388 DNSQE
+388 
-393 LPTDNGNVDTG
+393 
-404 NNGNNN
+404 
-410 TNNSGSDNSQ
+410 
-420 ELPTDNGNVDT
+420 
-431 GNNGNNNTN
+431 
-440 NSGSDNSNI
+440 
-449 PTDNGNV
+449 
-456 DNGNSDNNN
+456 
-465 ANNSGSDN
+465 
-473 SNIPTDNGNVDTGNN
+473 
-488 GNNNTN
+488 
-494 NSGSNNSNI
+494 
-503 PTDNGNV
+503 
-510 DNGNSDNNNANNSG
+510 
-524 SDNSNIPTDNGNV
+524 
-537 DTGNNGN
+537 GN

-575 NNSGSDSSNIPTDN
+575 NNSD
-589 GNVDTGNNGNNNTN
+589 
-603 NSGSDNSN
+603 SDNS
-611 IPTDNGNVD
+611 
-620 NGNNGNNNTNNSG
+620 
-633 SDNSQELPT
+633 
-642 DNGNVDA
+642 
-649 GNNGNNNANNSG
+649 
-661 SDNSQELPTDNGNV
+661 
-675 DTGNNGNNNTNNSG
+675 
-689 SDNSNIPTDNGNVDN
+689 
-704 GNSGNNNANNSG
+704 
-716 SDNSQELPTDNGNV
+716 
-730 DTGNNGNNNT
+730 
-740 NNSGSD
+740 
-746 NSNIP
+746 
-751 TDNGNVDNGNSGN
+751 
-764 NNANNS
+764 
-770 GSDNSQELPTNNGN
+770 
-784 VDTGN
+784 
-789 NGNNNTNNSGSDNN
+789 

-863 GNVDTGNN
+863 GNVDTGNS
-871 GNNNTNN
+871 GNNNNNN

-886 LPTDNGNVDT
+886 LPTDNGNVDA

-907 GSDNSQE
+907 DSDNSNIPTDNGNVDTGNSDNNANNSGSDNNQE

-938 NSNIPTDNGNVDNGN
+938 NSNIPTDNGNVDTGN
-953 SDNNNNNSGSDNNGG
+953 SDNNANNSGSDNNQELPTDNGNVDAGNNGNNNTNNSGSDNNGG

-984 IDISPLQNLLMVN
+984 IDISPLQNLLMAN

-1083 SSQLAYDNAIN
+1083 PSQLAYDNAIN

-1100 STTQVTQATVD
+1100 NTTQVTQATVD
-1111 NAIANVVE
+1111 SAIANVIE

-1170 AQGLNV
+1170 TQGLNV

-1206 DKQLQGKRDLE
+1206 DKQLQGKHDLE

-1280 ADKLIADKEKERAA
+1280 ADKLIADKEKERAS

>member
-24 WVARGIT
+24 WVARGMTI
-31 TLFFGLSV
+31 LLFGLGV
-39 VALSNVKVQASS
+39 IALSNVEVQASS

-92 LMEWNGYKPGD
+92 LMEWNGYKSGD

-137 QDRIAQTPLPT
+137 QDRITQTPLPT

-158 DNSSDNSNNSGSDS
+158 DNSSDNSNNYGSDS

-183 DTGNSDNNANNS
+183 DS
-195 GSDNNQE
+195 
-202 LPTDNGNVDTGNN
+202 GNN
-215 GNNNS
+215 GNN
-220 NNSGSDN
+220 
-227 SSIPT
+227 T
-232 DNGNVDNGNSDNNN
+232 D
-246 ANNSG
+246 
-251 SDNNQELPTD
+251 
-261 NGNVDTG
+261 
-268 NNGNNNSNNS
+268 
-278 GSDNSSIPTDNG
+278 
-290 NVDNGNS
+290 
-297 DNNNAN
+297 
-303 NSGSDNSNIPTDNGN
+303 
-318 VDAGNNGNNN
+318 
-328 TNNSGSDNSNIP
+328 
-340 TDNGNVDTGN
+340 N
-350 SGNNNT
+350 SGND
-356 NNSGSDNSNIPTD
+356 SSNI
-369 NGNVDTEN
+369 
-377 SGNNNNNNSGS
+377 
-388 DNSQE
+388 
-393 LPTDNGNVDTG
+393 PTDNGNVDTG

-431 GNNGNNNTN
+431 GNSDNNANNSGSDNNQELPTDNGNVDTGNNGNNDTN

-456 DNGNSDNNN
+456 DSGNS
-465 ANNSGSDN
+465 
-473 SNIPTDNGNVDTGNN
+473 
-488 GNNNTN
+488 
-494 NSGSNNSNI
+494 
-503 PTDNGNV
+503 
-510 DNGNSDNNNANNSG
+510 
-524 SDNSNIPTDNGNV
+524 
-537 DTGNNGN
+537 
-544 NNTNNSGS
+544 
-552 DNSQELPTD
+552 
-561 NGNVDAGNNGNNNT
+561 
-575 NNSGSDSSNIPTDN
+575 
-589 GNVDTGNNGNNNTN
+589 
-603 NSGSDNSN
+603 
-611 IPTDNGNVD
+611 
-620 NGNNGNNNTNNSG
+620 
-633 SDNSQELPT
+633 
-642 DNGNVDA
+642 
-649 GNNGNNNANNSG
+649 GNNNANNSG

-751 TDNGNVDNGNSGN
+751 TN
-764 NNANNS
+764 
-770 GSDNSQELPTNNGN
+770 
-784 VDTGN
+784 
-789 NGNNNTNNSGSDNN
+789 
-803 QELPTDN
+803 
-810 GNVDTGNSGNNN
+810 
-822 TNNSGSDSSNIPTD
+822 
-836 NGNVD
+836 
-841 TGNSDNNANNS
+841 
-852 GSDNSNIPTDN
+852 
-863 GNVDTGNN
+863 
-871 GNNNTNN
+871 
-878 SGSDNSQE
+878 
-886 LPTDNGNVDT
+886 
-896 GNNGNNNTNNS
+896 
-907 GSDNSQE
+907 
-914 LPTDNGNVDAGNNG
+914 
-928 NNNTNNSGSD
+928 
-938 NSNIPTDNGNVDNGN
+938 NGNVDNGN
-953 SDNNNNNSGSDNNGG
+953 SDNNTTNNSGSDNNGG

-984 IDISPLQNLLMVN
+984 IDISPLQNLLMAN

-1083 SSQLAYDNAIN
+1083 PSQLAYDNAIN

-1100 STTQVTQATVD
+1100 NTTQVTQATVD
-1111 NAIANVVE
+1111 SAIANVIE

-1164 AEGLLQ
+1164 AEVLLQ
-1170 AQGLNV
+1170 TQGLNV
-1176 LPNINAFSTESIVSM
+1176 LPNINAFSTESIVSI

-1314 DENYKITASLDDI
+1314 NENYKITASLDDI

-1381 KEDILKEFALG
+1381 KEDILKEFVLG

-1443 IGVPPMKMAPISDK
+1443 IGVSPMKMAPISDK

-1612 NPETDLDRTDF
+1612 NPETDLDKTDF

>member
-1 MEKLYKA
+1 MTIL
-8 LTEQKYRV
+8 L
-16 KLIKKGNH
+16 
-24 WVARGIT
+24 
-31 TLFFGLSV
+31 FGLGV
-39 VALSNVKVQASS
+39 IALSNVEVQASS

-92 LMEWNGYKPGD
+92 LMEWNGYKSGD

-137 QDRIAQTPLPT
+137 QDRITQTPLPT

-183 DTGNSDNNANNS
+183 DS
-195 GSDNNQE
+195 
-202 LPTDNGNVDTGNN
+202 GNN
-215 GNNNS
+215 GNN
-220 NNSGSDN
+220 
-227 SSIPT
+227 T
-232 DNGNVDNGNSDNNN
+232 D
-246 ANNSG
+246 
-251 SDNNQELPTD
+251 
-261 NGNVDTG
+261 
-268 NNGNNNSNNS
+268 
-278 GSDNSSIPTDNG
+278 
-290 NVDNGNS
+290 
-297 DNNNAN
+297 
-303 NSGSDNSNIPTDNGN
+303 
-318 VDAGNNGNNN
+318 
-328 TNNSGSDNSNIP
+328 
-340 TDNGNVDTGN
+340 N
-350 SGNNNT
+350 SGN
-356 NNSGSDNSNIPTD
+356 
-369 NGNVDTEN
+369 
-377 SGNNNNNNSGS
+377 
-388 DNSQE
+388 
-393 LPTDNGNVDTG
+393 
-404 NNGNNN
+404 
-410 TNNSGSDNSQ
+410 
-420 ELPTDNGNVDT
+420 
-431 GNNGNNNTN
+431 
-440 NSGSDNSNI
+440 
-449 PTDNGNV
+449 
-456 DNGNSDNNN
+456 
-465 ANNSGSDN
+465 
-473 SNIPTDNGNVDTGNN
+473 
-488 GNNNTN
+488 
-494 NSGSNNSNI
+494 
-503 PTDNGNV
+503 
-510 DNGNSDNNNANNSG
+510 
-524 SDNSNIPTDNGNV
+524 
-537 DTGNNGN
+537 
-544 NNTNNSGS
+544 
-552 DNSQELPTD
+552 
-561 NGNVDAGNNGNNNT
+561 
-575 NNSGSDSSNIPTDN
+575 DSSNI
-589 GNVDTGNNGNNNTN
+589 
-603 NSGSDNSN
+603 
-611 IPTDNGNVD
+611 
-620 NGNNGNNNTNNSG
+620 
-633 SDNSQELPT
+633 
-642 DNGNVDA
+642 
-649 GNNGNNNANNSG
+649 
-661 SDNSQELPTDNGNV
+661 PTDNGNV

-716 SDNSQELPTDNGNV
+716 SDNSQELPIDNGNV
-730 DTGNNGNNNT
+730 DAGNNGNNNT

-746 NSNIP
+746 N
-751 TDNGNVDNGNSGN
+751 
-764 NNANNS
+764 
-770 GSDNSQELPTNNGN
+770 
-784 VDTGN
+784 
-789 NGNNNTNNSGSDNN
+789 
-803 QELPTDN
+803 
-810 GNVDTGNSGNNN
+810 
-822 TNNSGSDSSNIPTD
+822 SNIPTD

-863 GNVDTGNN
+863 GNVDTENSDNN
-871 GNNNTNN
+871 ANN
-878 SGSDNSQE
+878 SGSDNSNI
-886 LPTDNGNVDT
+886 PTDNGNVDT
-896 GNNGNNNTNNS
+896 GNSGNNNNNNS

-928 NNNTNNSGSD
+928 NNNT
-938 NSNIPTDNGNVDNGN
+938 
-953 SDNNNNNSGSDNNGG
+953 NNSGSDNNGG

-984 IDISPLQNLLMVN
+984 IDISPLQNLLIAN

-1083 SSQLAYDNAIN
+1083 PSQLAYDNAIN

-1100 STTQVTQATVD
+1100 NTTQVTQATVD
-1111 NAIANVVE
+1111 SAIANVIE

-1170 AQGLNV
+1170 TQGLNV

-1259 YEEQATKLTTVI
+1259 YEEQSTKLTTVI

-1583 RVSLTELFYELADDQ
+1583 RVSLTELFYELADHQ

-1612 NPETDLDRTDF
+1612 NPETDLDKTDF

>member
-24 WVARGIT
+24 WVARGMTI
-31 TLFFGLSV
+31 LLFGLGV
-39 VALSNVKVQASS
+39 IALSNVEVQASS

-92 LMEWNGYKPGD
+92 LMEWNGYKSSD

-137 QDRIAQTPLPT
+137 QDRITQTSLPT
-148 PAIITNKQKA
+148 PAIITNKQKT

-183 DTGNSDNNANNS
+183 DS
-195 GSDNNQE
+195 
-202 LPTDNGNVDTGNN
+202 GNN
-215 GNNNS
+215 GNNTD
-220 NNSGSDN
+220 NSGNDS
-227 SSIPT
+227 
-232 DNGNVDNGNSDNNN
+232 
-246 ANNSG
+246 
-251 SDNNQELPTD
+251 
-261 NGNVDTG
+261 
-268 NNGNNNSNNS
+268 
-278 GSDNSSIPTDNG
+278 
-290 NVDNGNS
+290 
-297 DNNNAN
+297 
-303 NSGSDNSNIPTDNGN
+303 
-318 VDAGNNGNNN
+318 
-328 TNNSGSDNSNIP
+328 SNIP

-350 SGNNNT
+350 S
-356 NNSGSDNSNIPTD
+356 
-369 NGNVDTEN
+369 
-377 SGNNNNNNSGS
+377 
-388 DNSQE
+388 
-393 LPTDNGNVDTG
+393 
-404 NNGNNN
+404 
-410 TNNSGSDNSQ
+410 
-420 ELPTDNGNVDT
+420 
-431 GNNGNNNTN
+431 
-440 NSGSDNSNI
+440 
-449 PTDNGNV
+449 
-456 DNGNSDNNN
+456 
-465 ANNSGSDN
+465 
-473 SNIPTDNGNVDTGNN
+473 
-488 GNNNTN
+488 
-494 NSGSNNSNI
+494 
-503 PTDNGNV
+503 
-510 DNGNSDNNNANNSG
+510 
-524 SDNSNIPTDNGNV
+524 
-537 DTGNNGN
+537 GN

-575 NNSGSDSSNIPTDN
+575 NNSGSD
-589 GNVDTGNNGNNNTN
+589 
-603 NSGSDNSN
+603 NS
-611 IPTDNGNVD
+611 
-620 NGNNGNNNTNNSG
+620 
-633 SDNSQELPT
+633 
-642 DNGNVDA
+642 
-649 GNNGNNNANNSG
+649 
-661 SDNSQELPTDNGNV
+661 
-675 DTGNNGNNNTNNSG
+675 
-689 SDNSNIPTDNGNVDN
+689 
-704 GNSGNNNANNSG
+704 
-716 SDNSQELPTDNGNV
+716 
-730 DTGNNGNNNT
+730 
-740 NNSGSD
+740 
-746 NSNIP
+746 
-751 TDNGNVDNGNSGN
+751 
-764 NNANNS
+764 
-770 GSDNSQELPTNNGN
+770 
-784 VDTGN
+784 
-789 NGNNNTNNSGSDNN
+789 

-863 GNVDTGNN
+863 GNVDTGNS
-871 GNNNTNN
+871 GNNNN
-878 SGSDNSQE
+878 
-886 LPTDNGNVDT
+886 
-896 GNNGNNNTNNS
+896 NNS

-938 NSNIPTDNGNVDNGN
+938 NSNIPTDNGNVDTGN
-953 SDNNNNNSGSDNNGG
+953 SDNNANNSSSDNNQELPTDNGNVDAGNNGNNNTNNSGSDNNGG

-984 IDISPLQNLLMVN
+984 IDISPLQNLLMAN

-1083 SSQLAYDNAIN
+1083 PSQLAYDNAIN

-1100 STTQVTQATVD
+1100 NTTQVTQATVD
-1111 NAIANVVE
+1111 SAIANVIE

-1170 AQGLNV
+1170 TQGLNV

-1206 DKQLQGKRDLE
+1206 DKQLQGKHDLE

-1280 ADKLIADKEKERAA
+1280 ADKLIADKEKERAS

>member
-1 MEKLYKA
+1 MEKLYKV

-24 WVARGIT
+24 WVARGMTI
-31 TLFFGLSV
+31 LLFGLGV
-39 VALSNVKVQASS
+39 IALSNVEVQASS

-92 LMEWNGYKPGD
+92 LMEWNGYKSSD

-137 QDRIAQTPLPT
+137 QDRITQTSLPT
-148 PAIITNKQKA
+148 PAIITNKQKT

-183 DTGNSDNNANNS
+183 DS
-195 GSDNNQE
+195 
-202 LPTDNGNVDTGNN
+202 GNN
-215 GNNNS
+215 GNNTD
-220 NNSGSDN
+220 NSGNDS
-227 SSIPT
+227 
-232 DNGNVDNGNSDNNN
+232 
-246 ANNSG
+246 
-251 SDNNQELPTD
+251 
-261 NGNVDTG
+261 
-268 NNGNNNSNNS
+268 
-278 GSDNSSIPTDNG
+278 
-290 NVDNGNS
+290 
-297 DNNNAN
+297 
-303 NSGSDNSNIPTDNGN
+303 
-318 VDAGNNGNNN
+318 
-328 TNNSGSDNSNIP
+328 SNIP

-350 SGNNNT
+350 S
-356 NNSGSDNSNIPTD
+356 
-369 NGNVDTEN
+369 
-377 SGNNNNNNSGS
+377 
-388 DNSQE
+388 
-393 LPTDNGNVDTG
+393 
-404 NNGNNN
+404 
-410 TNNSGSDNSQ
+410 
-420 ELPTDNGNVDT
+420 
-431 GNNGNNNTN
+431 
-440 NSGSDNSNI
+440 
-449 PTDNGNV
+449 
-456 DNGNSDNNN
+456 
-465 ANNSGSDN
+465 
-473 SNIPTDNGNVDTGNN
+473 
-488 GNNNTN
+488 
-494 NSGSNNSNI
+494 
-503 PTDNGNV
+503 
-510 DNGNSDNNNANNSG
+510 
-524 SDNSNIPTDNGNV
+524 
-537 DTGNNGN
+537 GN

-575 NNSGSDSSNIPTDN
+575 NNSGSD
-589 GNVDTGNNGNNNTN
+589 
-603 NSGSDNSN
+603 NS
-611 IPTDNGNVD
+611 
-620 NGNNGNNNTNNSG
+620 
-633 SDNSQELPT
+633 
-642 DNGNVDA
+642 
-649 GNNGNNNANNSG
+649 
-661 SDNSQELPTDNGNV
+661 
-675 DTGNNGNNNTNNSG
+675 
-689 SDNSNIPTDNGNVDN
+689 
-704 GNSGNNNANNSG
+704 
-716 SDNSQELPTDNGNV
+716 
-730 DTGNNGNNNT
+730 
-740 NNSGSD
+740 
-746 NSNIP
+746 
-751 TDNGNVDNGNSGN
+751 
-764 NNANNS
+764 
-770 GSDNSQELPTNNGN
+770 
-784 VDTGN
+784 
-789 NGNNNTNNSGSDNN
+789 

-863 GNVDTGNN
+863 GNVDTGNS
-871 GNNNTNN
+871 GNNNN
-878 SGSDNSQE
+878 
-886 LPTDNGNVDT
+886 
-896 GNNGNNNTNNS
+896 NNS

-928 NNNTNNSGSD
+928 NNNTNNSDSD
-938 NSNIPTDNGNVDNGN
+938 NSNIPTDNGNVDTGN
-953 SDNNNNNSGSDNNGG
+953 SDNNANNSGSDNNQELPTDNGNVDAGNNGNNNTNNSGSDNNGG

-984 IDISPLQNLLMVN
+984 IDISPLQNLLMAN

-1083 SSQLAYDNAIN
+1083 PSQLAYDNAIN

-1100 STTQVTQATVD
+1100 NTTQVTQATVD
-1111 NAIANVVE
+1111 SAIANVIE

-1170 AQGLNV
+1170 TQGLNV

-1206 DKQLQGKRDLE
+1206 DKQLQGKHDLE

-1280 ADKLIADKEKERAA
+1280 ADKLIADKEKERAS

-1598 YKWWLKHFDEWPKV
+1598 
-1612 NPETDLDRTDF
+1612 
-1623 NNL
+1623 

>member
-24 WVARGIT
+24 WVARGMTI
-31 TLFFGLSV
+31 LLFGLGV
-39 VALSNVKVQASS
+39 IALSNVEVQASS

-92 LMEWNGYKPGD
+92 LMEWNGYKSSD

-137 QDRIAQTPLPT
+137 QDRITQTSLPT
-148 PAIITNKQKA
+148 PAIITNKQKT

-183 DTGNSDNNANNS
+183 DS
-195 GSDNNQE
+195 
-202 LPTDNGNVDTGNN
+202 GNN
-215 GNNNS
+215 GNNTD
-220 NNSGSDN
+220 NSGNDS
-227 SSIPT
+227 
-232 DNGNVDNGNSDNNN
+232 
-246 ANNSG
+246 
-251 SDNNQELPTD
+251 
-261 NGNVDTG
+261 
-268 NNGNNNSNNS
+268 
-278 GSDNSSIPTDNG
+278 
-290 NVDNGNS
+290 
-297 DNNNAN
+297 
-303 NSGSDNSNIPTDNGN
+303 
-318 VDAGNNGNNN
+318 
-328 TNNSGSDNSNIP
+328 SNIP

-350 SGNNNT
+350 S
-356 NNSGSDNSNIPTD
+356 
-369 NGNVDTEN
+369 
-377 SGNNNNNNSGS
+377 
-388 DNSQE
+388 
-393 LPTDNGNVDTG
+393 
-404 NNGNNN
+404 
-410 TNNSGSDNSQ
+410 
-420 ELPTDNGNVDT
+420 
-431 GNNGNNNTN
+431 
-440 NSGSDNSNI
+440 
-449 PTDNGNV
+449 
-456 DNGNSDNNN
+456 
-465 ANNSGSDN
+465 
-473 SNIPTDNGNVDTGNN
+473 
-488 GNNNTN
+488 
-494 NSGSNNSNI
+494 
-503 PTDNGNV
+503 
-510 DNGNSDNNNANNSG
+510 
-524 SDNSNIPTDNGNV
+524 
-537 DTGNNGN
+537 GN

-575 NNSGSDSSNIPTDN
+575 NNSGSD
-589 GNVDTGNNGNNNTN
+589 
-603 NSGSDNSN
+603 NS
-611 IPTDNGNVD
+611 
-620 NGNNGNNNTNNSG
+620 
-633 SDNSQELPT
+633 
-642 DNGNVDA
+642 
-649 GNNGNNNANNSG
+649 
-661 SDNSQELPTDNGNV
+661 
-675 DTGNNGNNNTNNSG
+675 
-689 SDNSNIPTDNGNVDN
+689 
-704 GNSGNNNANNSG
+704 
-716 SDNSQELPTDNGNV
+716 
-730 DTGNNGNNNT
+730 
-740 NNSGSD
+740 
-746 NSNIP
+746 
-751 TDNGNVDNGNSGN
+751 
-764 NNANNS
+764 
-770 GSDNSQELPTNNGN
+770 
-784 VDTGN
+784 
-789 NGNNNTNNSGSDNN
+789 

-863 GNVDTGNN
+863 GNVDTGNS
-871 GNNNTNN
+871 GNNNN
-878 SGSDNSQE
+878 
-886 LPTDNGNVDT
+886 
-896 GNNGNNNTNNS
+896 NNS

-928 NNNTNNSGSD
+928 NNNT
-938 NSNIPTDNGNVDNGN
+938 
-953 SDNNNNNSGSDNNGG
+953 NNSGSDNNGG

-984 IDISPLQNLLMVN
+984 IDISPLQNLLMAN

-1083 SSQLAYDNAIN
+1083 PSQLAYDNAIN

-1100 STTQVTQATVD
+1100 NTTQVTQATVD
-1111 NAIANVVE
+1111 SAIANVIE

-1170 AQGLNV
+1170 TQGLNV

-1206 DKQLQGKRDLE
+1206 DKQLQGKHDLE

-1280 ADKLIADKEKERAA
+1280 ADKLIADKEKERAS

>member
-24 WVARGIT
+24 WVARGMTI
-31 TLFFGLSV
+31 LLFGLGV
-39 VALSNVKVQASS
+39 IALSNVEVQASS

-92 LMEWNGYKPGD
+92 LMEWNGYKSSD

-137 QDRIAQTPLPT
+137 QDRITQTSLPT
-148 PAIITNKQKA
+148 PAIITNKQKT

-183 DTGNSDNNANNS
+183 DS
-195 GSDNNQE
+195 
-202 LPTDNGNVDTGNN
+202 GNN
-215 GNNNS
+215 GNNTD
-220 NNSGSDN
+220 NSGNDS
-227 SSIPT
+227 
-232 DNGNVDNGNSDNNN
+232 
-246 ANNSG
+246 
-251 SDNNQELPTD
+251 
-261 NGNVDTG
+261 
-268 NNGNNNSNNS
+268 
-278 GSDNSSIPTDNG
+278 
-290 NVDNGNS
+290 
-297 DNNNAN
+297 
-303 NSGSDNSNIPTDNGN
+303 
-318 VDAGNNGNNN
+318 
-328 TNNSGSDNSNIP
+328 SNIP

-350 SGNNNT
+350 S
-356 NNSGSDNSNIPTD
+356 
-369 NGNVDTEN
+369 
-377 SGNNNNNNSGS
+377 
-388 DNSQE
+388 
-393 LPTDNGNVDTG
+393 
-404 NNGNNN
+404 
-410 TNNSGSDNSQ
+410 
-420 ELPTDNGNVDT
+420 
-431 GNNGNNNTN
+431 
-440 NSGSDNSNI
+440 
-449 PTDNGNV
+449 
-456 DNGNSDNNN
+456 
-465 ANNSGSDN
+465 
-473 SNIPTDNGNVDTGNN
+473 
-488 GNNNTN
+488 
-494 NSGSNNSNI
+494 
-503 PTDNGNV
+503 
-510 DNGNSDNNNANNSG
+510 
-524 SDNSNIPTDNGNV
+524 
-537 DTGNNGN
+537 GN

-575 NNSGSDSSNIPTDN
+575 NNSGSD
-589 GNVDTGNNGNNNTN
+589 
-603 NSGSDNSN
+603 NS
-611 IPTDNGNVD
+611 
-620 NGNNGNNNTNNSG
+620 
-633 SDNSQELPT
+633 
-642 DNGNVDA
+642 
-649 GNNGNNNANNSG
+649 
-661 SDNSQELPTDNGNV
+661 
-675 DTGNNGNNNTNNSG
+675 
-689 SDNSNIPTDNGNVDN
+689 
-704 GNSGNNNANNSG
+704 
-716 SDNSQELPTDNGNV
+716 
-730 DTGNNGNNNT
+730 
-740 NNSGSD
+740 
-746 NSNIP
+746 
-751 TDNGNVDNGNSGN
+751 
-764 NNANNS
+764 
-770 GSDNSQELPTNNGN
+770 
-784 VDTGN
+784 
-789 NGNNNTNNSGSDNN
+789 

-863 GNVDTGNN
+863 GNVDTGNS
-871 GNNNTNN
+871 GNNNNNN

-886 LPTDNGNVDT
+886 LPTDNGNVDA

-907 GSDNSQE
+907 DSDNSNIPTDNGNVDTGNSDNNANNSGSDNNQE

-938 NSNIPTDNGNVDNGN
+938 NSNIPTDNGNVDTGN
-953 SDNNNNNSGSDNNGG
+953 SDNNANNSGSDNNQELPTDNGNVDAGNNGNNNTNNSGSDNNGG

-984 IDISPLQNLLMVN
+984 IDISPLQNLLMAN

-1083 SSQLAYDNAIN
+1083 PSQLAYDNAIN

-1100 STTQVTQATVD
+1100 NTTQVTQATVD
-1111 NAIANVVE
+1111 SAIANVIE

-1153 IKYLPDAYRTA
+1153 IKYLPDTYRTA

-1170 AQGLNV
+1170 TQGLNV

-1206 DKQLQGKRDLE
+1206 DKQLQGKHDLE

-1280 ADKLIADKEKERAA
+1280 ADKLIADKEKERAS

>member
-24 WVARGIT
+24 WVARGMTI
-31 TLFFGLSV
+31 LLFGLGV
-39 VALSNVKVQASS
+39 IALSNVEVQASS

-92 LMEWNGYKPGD
+92 LMEWNGYKSSD

-137 QDRIAQTPLPT
+137 QDRITQTSLPT
-148 PAIITNKQKA
+148 PAIITNKQKT

-183 DTGNSDNNANNS
+183 DSGNNENNTDNS
-195 GSDNNQE
+195 GNDS
-202 LPTDNGNVDTGNN
+202 
-215 GNNNS
+215 
-220 NNSGSDN
+220 
-227 SSIPT
+227 
-232 DNGNVDNGNSDNNN
+232 
-246 ANNSG
+246 
-251 SDNNQELPTD
+251 
-261 NGNVDTG
+261 
-268 NNGNNNSNNS
+268 
-278 GSDNSSIPTDNG
+278 
-290 NVDNGNS
+290 
-297 DNNNAN
+297 
-303 NSGSDNSNIPTDNGN
+303 
-318 VDAGNNGNNN
+318 
-328 TNNSGSDNSNIP
+328 SNIP

-350 SGNNNT
+350 S
-356 NNSGSDNSNIPTD
+356 
-369 NGNVDTEN
+369 
-377 SGNNNNNNSGS
+377 
-388 DNSQE
+388 
-393 LPTDNGNVDTG
+393 
-404 NNGNNN
+404 
-410 TNNSGSDNSQ
+410 
-420 ELPTDNGNVDT
+420 
-431 GNNGNNNTN
+431 
-440 NSGSDNSNI
+440 
-449 PTDNGNV
+449 
-456 DNGNSDNNN
+456 
-465 ANNSGSDN
+465 
-473 SNIPTDNGNVDTGNN
+473 
-488 GNNNTN
+488 
-494 NSGSNNSNI
+494 
-503 PTDNGNV
+503 
-510 DNGNSDNNNANNSG
+510 
-524 SDNSNIPTDNGNV
+524 
-537 DTGNNGN
+537 GN

-575 NNSGSDSSNIPTDN
+575 NNSGSD
-589 GNVDTGNNGNNNTN
+589 
-603 NSGSDNSN
+603 NS
-611 IPTDNGNVD
+611 
-620 NGNNGNNNTNNSG
+620 
-633 SDNSQELPT
+633 
-642 DNGNVDA
+642 
-649 GNNGNNNANNSG
+649 
-661 SDNSQELPTDNGNV
+661 
-675 DTGNNGNNNTNNSG
+675 
-689 SDNSNIPTDNGNVDN
+689 
-704 GNSGNNNANNSG
+704 
-716 SDNSQELPTDNGNV
+716 
-730 DTGNNGNNNT
+730 
-740 NNSGSD
+740 
-746 NSNIP
+746 
-751 TDNGNVDNGNSGN
+751 
-764 NNANNS
+764 
-770 GSDNSQELPTNNGN
+770 
-784 VDTGN
+784 
-789 NGNNNTNNSGSDNN
+789 

-863 GNVDTGNN
+863 GNVDTGNS
-871 GNNNTNN
+871 GNNNNNN

-886 LPTDNGNVDT
+886 LPTDNGNVDA

-907 GSDNSQE
+907 DSDNSNIPTDNGNVDTGNSDNNANNSGSDNNQE

-938 NSNIPTDNGNVDNGN
+938 NSNIPTDNGNVDTGN
-953 SDNNNNNSGSDNNGG
+953 SDNNANNSGSDNNQELPTDNGNVDAGNNGNNNTNNSGSDNNGG

-984 IDISPLQNLLMVN
+984 IDISPLQNLLMAN

-1083 SSQLAYDNAIN
+1083 PSQLAYDNAIN

-1100 STTQVTQATVD
+1100 NTTQVTQATVD
-1111 NAIANVVE
+1111 SAIANVIE

-1170 AQGLNV
+1170 TQGLNV
-1176 LPNINAFSTESIVSM
+1176 LPNINAFSTESIVSV

-1206 DKQLQGKRDLE
+1206 DKQLQGKHDLE

-1280 ADKLIADKEKERAA
+1280 ADKLIADKEKERAS

>member
-24 WVARGIT
+24 WVARGMTI
-31 TLFFGLSV
+31 LLFGLGV
-39 VALSNVKVQASS
+39 IALSNVEVQASS

-92 LMEWNGYKPGD
+92 LMEWNGYKSGD

-137 QDRIAQTPLPT
+137 QDRITQTPLPT

-172 NREFPTDKGNV
+172 NREFPTDKGNI
-183 DTGNSDNNANNS
+183 DS
-195 GSDNNQE
+195 
-202 LPTDNGNVDTGNN
+202 GNN
-215 GNNNS
+215 GNN
-220 NNSGSDN
+220 
-227 SSIPT
+227 T
-232 DNGNVDNGNSDNNN
+232 D
-246 ANNSG
+246 
-251 SDNNQELPTD
+251 
-261 NGNVDTG
+261 
-268 NNGNNNSNNS
+268 
-278 GSDNSSIPTDNG
+278 
-290 NVDNGNS
+290 
-297 DNNNAN
+297 
-303 NSGSDNSNIPTDNGN
+303 
-318 VDAGNNGNNN
+318 
-328 TNNSGSDNSNIP
+328 
-340 TDNGNVDTGN
+340 N
-350 SGNNNT
+350 SGND
-356 NNSGSDNSNIPTD
+356 SSNI
-369 NGNVDTEN
+369 
-377 SGNNNNNNSGS
+377 
-388 DNSQE
+388 
-393 LPTDNGNVDTG
+393 
-404 NNGNNN
+404 
-410 TNNSGSDNSQ
+410 
-420 ELPTDNGNVDT
+420 PTDNGNVDT

-456 DNGNSDNNN
+456 DNGNS
-465 ANNSGSDN
+465 
-473 SNIPTDNGNVDTGNN
+473 
-488 GNNNTN
+488 GNNNT
-494 NSGSNNSNI
+494 
-503 PTDNGNV
+503 
-510 DNGNSDNNNANNSG
+510 NNSG

-561 NGNVDAGNNGNNNT
+561 NGNVDAGN
-575 NNSGSDSSNIPTDN
+575 S
-589 GNVDTGNNGNNNTN
+589 
-603 NSGSDNSN
+603 
-611 IPTDNGNVD
+611 
-620 NGNNGNNNTNNSG
+620 
-633 SDNSQELPT
+633 
-642 DNGNVDA
+642 
-649 GNNGNNNANNSG
+649 
-661 SDNSQELPTDNGNV
+661 
-675 DTGNNGNNNTNNSG
+675 
-689 SDNSNIPTDNGNVDN
+689 
-704 GNSGNNNANNSG
+704 
-716 SDNSQELPTDNGNV
+716 
-730 DTGNNGNNNT
+730 
-740 NNSGSD
+740 
-746 NSNIP
+746 
-751 TDNGNVDNGNSGN
+751 
-764 NNANNS
+764 
-770 GSDNSQELPTNNGN
+770 
-784 VDTGN
+784 
-789 NGNNNTNNSGSDNN
+789 GNNNTNNSGSDNN
-803 QELPTDN
+803 
-810 GNVDTGNSGNNN
+810 
-822 TNNSGSDSSNIPTD
+822 
-836 NGNVD
+836 
-841 TGNSDNNANNS
+841 
-852 GSDNSNIPTDN
+852 
-863 GNVDTGNN
+863 
-871 GNNNTNN
+871 
-878 SGSDNSQE
+878 
-886 LPTDNGNVDT
+886 
-896 GNNGNNNTNNS
+896 
-907 GSDNSQE
+907 QE

-953 SDNNNNNSGSDNNGG
+953 SGNNNTNNSGSDNNGG

-984 IDISPLQNLLMVN
+984 IDISPLQNLLMAN

-1045 TAAKNNL
+1045 TTAKNNL

-1100 STTQVTQATVD
+1100 NTTQVTQATVD

-1132 EQNKFDAIK
+1132 EQNKFDVIK

-1381 KEDILKEFALG
+1381 KEDILKEFTLG

>member
-24 WVARGIT
+24 WVARGMTI
-31 TLFFGLSV
+31 LLFGLGV
-39 VALSNVKVQASS
+39 IALSNVEVQASS

-92 LMEWNGYKPGD
+92 LMEWNGYKSSD

-137 QDRIAQTPLPT
+137 QDRITQTSLPT
-148 PAIITNKQKA
+148 PAIITNKQKT

-183 DTGNSDNNANNS
+183 DS
-195 GSDNNQE
+195 
-202 LPTDNGNVDTGNN
+202 GNN
-215 GNNNS
+215 GNN
-220 NNSGSDN
+220 
-227 SSIPT
+227 T
-232 DNGNVDNGNSDNNN
+232 D
-246 ANNSG
+246 
-251 SDNNQELPTD
+251 
-261 NGNVDTG
+261 
-268 NNGNNNSNNS
+268 
-278 GSDNSSIPTDNG
+278 
-290 NVDNGNS
+290 
-297 DNNNAN
+297 
-303 NSGSDNSNIPTDNGN
+303 
-318 VDAGNNGNNN
+318 
-328 TNNSGSDNSNIP
+328 
-340 TDNGNVDTGN
+340 N
-350 SGNNNT
+350 SGN
-356 NNSGSDNSNIPTD
+356 
-369 NGNVDTEN
+369 
-377 SGNNNNNNSGS
+377 
-388 DNSQE
+388 
-393 LPTDNGNVDTG
+393 
-404 NNGNNN
+404 
-410 TNNSGSDNSQ
+410 
-420 ELPTDNGNVDT
+420 
-431 GNNGNNNTN
+431 
-440 NSGSDNSNI
+440 
-449 PTDNGNV
+449 
-456 DNGNSDNNN
+456 
-465 ANNSGSDN
+465 
-473 SNIPTDNGNVDTGNN
+473 
-488 GNNNTN
+488 
-494 NSGSNNSNI
+494 
-503 PTDNGNV
+503 
-510 DNGNSDNNNANNSG
+510 
-524 SDNSNIPTDNGNV
+524 
-537 DTGNNGN
+537 
-544 NNTNNSGS
+544 
-552 DNSQELPTD
+552 
-561 NGNVDAGNNGNNNT
+561 
-575 NNSGSDSSNIPTDN
+575 
-589 GNVDTGNNGNNNTN
+589 
-603 NSGSDNSN
+603 
-611 IPTDNGNVD
+611 
-620 NGNNGNNNTNNSG
+620 
-633 SDNSQELPT
+633 
-642 DNGNVDA
+642 
-649 GNNGNNNANNSG
+649 
-661 SDNSQELPTDNGNV
+661 
-675 DTGNNGNNNTNNSG
+675 
-689 SDNSNIPTDNGNVDN
+689 
-704 GNSGNNNANNSG
+704 
-716 SDNSQELPTDNGNV
+716 
-730 DTGNNGNNNT
+730 
-740 NNSGSD
+740 
-746 NSNIP
+746 
-751 TDNGNVDNGNSGN
+751 
-764 NNANNS
+764 
-770 GSDNSQELPTNNGN
+770 
-784 VDTGN
+784 
-789 NGNNNTNNSGSDNN
+789 
-803 QELPTDN
+803 
-810 GNVDTGNSGNNN
+810 
-822 TNNSGSDSSNIPTD
+822 DSSNIPTD

-841 TGNSDNNANNS
+841 TGNS
-852 GSDNSNIPTDN
+852 
-863 GNVDTGNN
+863 
-871 GNNNTNN
+871 
-878 SGSDNSQE
+878 
-886 LPTDNGNVDT
+886 
-896 GNNGNNNTNNS
+896 GNNNTNNS

-938 NSNIPTDNGNVDNGN
+938 NSQELPTDNGNVDAGNNGNNNTNNSDSDNSNIPTDNGNVDTGN
-953 SDNNNNNSGSDNNGG
+953 SDNNANNSGSDNNQELPTDNGNVDAGNNGNNNTNNSGSDNSQELPTDNGNVDAGNNGNNNTNNSDSDNSNIPTDNGNVDTGNSDNNANNSGSDNNQELPTDNGNVDAGNNGNNNTNNSDSDNSNIPTDNGNVDTGNSDNNANNSGSDNNQELPTDNGNVDAGNNGNNNTNNSGSDNNGG

-984 IDISPLQNLLMVN
+984 IDISPLQNLLMAN

-1083 SSQLAYDNAIN
+1083 PSQLAYDNAIN

-1100 STTQVTQATVD
+1100 NTTQVTQATVD
-1111 NAIANVVE
+1111 SAIANVIE

-1170 AQGLNV
+1170 TQGLNV

-1206 DKQLQGKRDLE
+1206 DKQLQGKHNLE

-1280 ADKLIADKEKERAA
+1280 ADKLIADKEKERAS

-1493 PHAMTAGY
+1493 PHAITAGY

>member
-24 WVARGIT
+24 WVARGMTI
-31 TLFFGLSV
+31 LLFGLGV
-39 VALSNVKVQASS
+39 IALSNVEVQASS

-92 LMEWNGYKPGD
+92 LMEWNGYKSGD

-137 QDRIAQTPLPT
+137 QDRITQTPLPT

-183 DTGNSDNNANNS
+183 DLGNNGNNTDNS
-195 GSDNNQE
+195 GNDSSNI
-202 LPTDNGNVDTGNN
+202 PTDNGNVDTGNN
-215 GNNNS
+215 GNNNT

-227 SSIPT
+227 SQ
-232 DNGNVDNGNSDNNN
+232 V
-246 ANNSG
+246 
-251 SDNNQELPTD
+251 LPTD
-261 NGNVDTG
+261 NGNVDSG
-268 NNGNNNSNNS
+268 NNGNN
-278 GSDNSSIPTDNG
+278 DT
-290 NVDNGNS
+290 
-297 DNNNAN
+297 N

-340 TDNGNVDTGN
+340 TDNGNVD
-350 SGNNNT
+350 
-356 NNSGSDNSNIPTD
+356 
-369 NGNVDTEN
+369 
-377 SGNNNNNNSGS
+377 
-388 DNSQE
+388 
-393 LPTDNGNVDTG
+393 
-404 NNGNNN
+404 
-410 TNNSGSDNSQ
+410 
-420 ELPTDNGNVDT
+420 
-431 GNNGNNNTN
+431 
-440 NSGSDNSNI
+440 
-449 PTDNGNV
+449 
-456 DNGNSDNNN
+456 NGNSDNNN

-473 SNIPTDNGNVDTGNN
+473 SNI
-488 GNNNTN
+488 
-494 NSGSNNSNI
+494 
-503 PTDNGNV
+503 
-510 DNGNSDNNNANNSG
+510 
-524 SDNSNIPTDNGNV
+524 
-537 DTGNNGN
+537 
-544 NNTNNSGS
+544 
-552 DNSQELPTD
+552 
-561 NGNVDAGNNGNNNT
+561 
-575 NNSGSDSSNIPTDN
+575 
-589 GNVDTGNNGNNNTN
+589 
-603 NSGSDNSN
+603 
-611 IPTDNGNVD
+611 
-620 NGNNGNNNTNNSG
+620 
-633 SDNSQELPT
+633 
-642 DNGNVDA
+642 
-649 GNNGNNNANNSG
+649 
-661 SDNSQELPTDNGNV
+661 PTDNGNV

-730 DTGNNGNNNT
+730 DTGNNGNNDI

-770 GSDNSQELPTNNGN
+770 GSDNN
-784 VDTGN
+784 
-789 NGNNNTNNSGSDNN
+789 
-803 QELPTDN
+803 
-810 GNVDTGNSGNNN
+810 
-822 TNNSGSDSSNIPTD
+822 
-836 NGNVD
+836 
-841 TGNSDNNANNS
+841 
-852 GSDNSNIPTDN
+852 
-863 GNVDTGNN
+863 
-871 GNNNTNN
+871 
-878 SGSDNSQE
+878 
-886 LPTDNGNVDT
+886 
-896 GNNGNNNTNNS
+896 
-907 GSDNSQE
+907 QE

-938 NSNIPTDNGNVDNGN
+938 NSNIPTDNGNVDTGNNGNNNTNNSDSDNSQELPTDNGNVDTDNNGNNNTSNSGSDNSNIPTDNGNVDNGN
-953 SDNNNNNSGSDNNGG
+953 SGNNNTNNSGSDNNGG

-984 IDISPLQNLLMVN
+984 IDISPLQNLLMAN

-1077 YHNATA
+1077 YHNATT

-1100 STTQVTQATVD
+1100 NTTQVTQATVD
-1111 NAIANVVE
+1111 KAIANVIE

-1153 IKYLPDAYRTA
+1153 IKYLPDAYRVAT
-1164 AEGLLQ
+1164 EGLLQ
-1170 AQGLNV
+1170 TQGLNV

-1191 QNNLKTWLDFYIKSA
+1191 HNNLKLWLDFYIKSA

-1271 NEAIDAQNK
+1271 NEAIEAQNK

-1392 RGTKDSMGSNIDKR
+1392 RGSKDSMGSNIDKR

-1536 KYFSDYFNDTEAK
+1536 KYFSNYFNDTEAK

>member
-24 WVARGIT
+24 WVARGMTI
-31 TLFFGLSV
+31 LLFGLGV
-39 VALSNVKVQASS
+39 IALSNVEVQASS

-92 LMEWNGYKPGD
+92 LMEWNGYKSGD

-137 QDRIAQTPLPT
+137 QDRITQTPLPT

-158 DNSSDNSNNSGSDS
+158 DNSSDNSNNYGSDS

-183 DTGNSDNNANNS
+183 DS
-195 GSDNNQE
+195 
-202 LPTDNGNVDTGNN
+202 GNN
-215 GNNNS
+215 GNN
-220 NNSGSDN
+220 
-227 SSIPT
+227 T
-232 DNGNVDNGNSDNNN
+232 D
-246 ANNSG
+246 
-251 SDNNQELPTD
+251 
-261 NGNVDTG
+261 
-268 NNGNNNSNNS
+268 
-278 GSDNSSIPTDNG
+278 
-290 NVDNGNS
+290 
-297 DNNNAN
+297 
-303 NSGSDNSNIPTDNGN
+303 
-318 VDAGNNGNNN
+318 
-328 TNNSGSDNSNIP
+328 
-340 TDNGNVDTGN
+340 N
-350 SGNNNT
+350 SGND
-356 NNSGSDNSNIPTD
+356 SSNI
-369 NGNVDTEN
+369 
-377 SGNNNNNNSGS
+377 
-388 DNSQE
+388 
-393 LPTDNGNVDTG
+393 PTDNGNVDTG

-420 ELPTDNGNVDT
+420 ELPTDNGTVDA
-431 GNNGNNNTN
+431 GNNGNNNT
-440 NSGSDNSNI
+440 
-449 PTDNGNV
+449 
-456 DNGNSDNNN
+456 
-465 ANNSGSDN
+465 
-473 SNIPTDNGNVDTGNN
+473 
-488 GNNNTN
+488 
-494 NSGSNNSNI
+494 
-503 PTDNGNV
+503 
-510 DNGNSDNNNANNSG
+510 NNSG

-561 NGNVDAGNNGNNNT
+561 NGNVD
-575 NNSGSDSSNIPTDN
+575 
-589 GNVDTGNNGNNNTN
+589 TGN
-603 NSGSDNSN
+603 S
-611 IPTDNGNVD
+611 
-620 NGNNGNNNTNNSG
+620 
-633 SDNSQELPT
+633 
-642 DNGNVDA
+642 
-649 GNNGNNNANNSG
+649 GNNNANNSG
-661 SDNSQELPTDNGNV
+661 NDNNQEL
-675 DTGNNGNNNTNNSG
+675 
-689 SDNSNIPTDNGNVDN
+689 PTDNGNVDN

-746 NSNIP
+746 NS
-751 TDNGNVDNGNSGN
+751 
-764 NNANNS
+764 
-770 GSDNSQELPTNNGN
+770 
-784 VDTGN
+784 
-789 NGNNNTNNSGSDNN
+789 

-810 GNVDTGNSGNNN
+810 GNVN
-822 TNNSGSDSSNIPTD
+822 T
-836 NGNVD
+836 
-841 TGNSDNNANNS
+841 
-852 GSDNSNIPTDN
+852 
-863 GNVDTGNN
+863 
-871 GNNNTNN
+871 
-878 SGSDNSQE
+878 
-886 LPTDNGNVDT
+886 
-896 GNNGNNNTNNS
+896 
-907 GSDNSQE
+907 
-914 LPTDNGNVDAGNNG
+914 GNNG

-938 NSNIPTDNGNVDNGN
+938 NSNIPTDNGNVDTGNNGNNDTNNSGSDNSNIPTDNGNIDNGN
-953 SDNNNNNSGSDNNGG
+953 SDNNTTNNSGSDNNGG

-984 IDISPLQNLLMVN
+984 IDISPLQNLLMAN

-1083 SSQLAYDNAIN
+1083 PSQLAYDNAIN

-1100 STTQVTQATVD
+1100 NTTQVTQATVD
-1111 NAIANVVE
+1111 SAIANVIE

-1170 AQGLNV
+1170 TQGLNV
-1176 LPNINAFSTESIVSM
+1176 LPNINAFSTESIVFM

-1259 YEEQATKLTTVI
+1259 YEEQSTKLTTVI

-1392 RGTKDSMGSNIDKR
+1392 RGAKDSMGSNIDKR

-1435 NINRMRFA
+1435 NINRIRFA
-1443 IGVPPMKMAPISDK
+1443 IGVSPMKMAPISDK

>member
-8 LTEQKYRV
+8 LIEQKYRV

-183 DTGNSDNNANNS
+183 DTGNS
-195 GSDNNQE
+195 
-202 LPTDNGNVDTGNN
+202 
-215 GNNNS
+215 
-220 NNSGSDN
+220 
-227 SSIPT
+227 
-232 DNGNVDNGNSDNNN
+232 
-246 ANNSG
+246 
-251 SDNNQELPTD
+251 
-261 NGNVDTG
+261 
-268 NNGNNNSNNS
+268 
-278 GSDNSSIPTDNG
+278 
-290 NVDNGNS
+290 
-297 DNNNAN
+297 
-303 NSGSDNSNIPTDNGN
+303 
-318 VDAGNNGNNN
+318 
-328 TNNSGSDNSNIP
+328 
-340 TDNGNVDTGN
+340 
-350 SGNNNT
+350 
-356 NNSGSDNSNIPTD
+356 
-369 NGNVDTEN
+369 
-377 SGNNNNNNSGS
+377 
-388 DNSQE
+388 
-393 LPTDNGNVDTG
+393 
-404 NNGNNN
+404 
-410 TNNSGSDNSQ
+410 
-420 ELPTDNGNVDT
+420 
-431 GNNGNNNTN
+431 
-440 NSGSDNSNI
+440 
-449 PTDNGNV
+449 
-456 DNGNSDNNN
+456 
-465 ANNSGSDN
+465 
-473 SNIPTDNGNVDTGNN
+473 
-488 GNNNTN
+488 
-494 NSGSNNSNI
+494 
-503 PTDNGNV
+503 
-510 DNGNSDNNNANNSG
+510 
-524 SDNSNIPTDNGNV
+524 
-537 DTGNNGN
+537 
-544 NNTNNSGS
+544 
-552 DNSQELPTD
+552 
-561 NGNVDAGNNGNNNT
+561 
-575 NNSGSDSSNIPTDN
+575 
-589 GNVDTGNNGNNNTN
+589 
-603 NSGSDNSN
+603 
-611 IPTDNGNVD
+611 
-620 NGNNGNNNTNNSG
+620 
-633 SDNSQELPT
+633 
-642 DNGNVDA
+642 
-649 GNNGNNNANNSG
+649 
-661 SDNSQELPTDNGNV
+661 
-675 DTGNNGNNNTNNSG
+675 GNNNTNNSG

-716 SDNSQELPTDNGNV
+716 SDNSQELPIDNGNV
-730 DTGNNGNNNT
+730 DAGNNGNNNT
-740 NNSGSD
+740 NNSG
-746 NSNIP
+746 N
-751 TDNGNVDNGNSGN
+751 
-764 NNANNS
+764 
-770 GSDNSQELPTNNGN
+770 
-784 VDTGN
+784 
-789 NGNNNTNNSGSDNN
+789 
-803 QELPTDN
+803 
-810 GNVDTGNSGNNN
+810 
-822 TNNSGSDSSNIPTD
+822 DS
-836 NGNVD
+836 
-841 TGNSDNNANNS
+841 
-852 GSDNSNIPTDN
+852 SNIPTDN

-878 SGSDNSQE
+878 SDSDNSNIPTDNGNVDTGNSDNNDNNSGSDNNQE

-907 GSDNSQE
+907 DSDNSNV
-914 LPTDNGNVDAGNNG
+914 PTDNGNVDTGNSG
-928 NNNTNNSGSD
+928 NNNANNSGSD

-953 SDNNNNNSGSDNNGG
+953 SDNNNTNNSGSDNNGG

-984 IDISPLQNLLMVN
+984 IDISPLQNLLMAN

-1064 LLEEYNNRDNNQR
+1064 LLEEYNNRGNNQR

-1083 SSQLAYDNAIN
+1083 SSQFAYDNAIN

-1100 STTQVTQATVD
+1100 NTTQVTQATVD
-1111 NAIANVVE
+1111 KAIANVIE

-1176 LPNINAFSTESIVSM
+1176 LPNINAFSTESIVFM

-1536 KYFSDYFNDTEAK
+1536 KYFSNYFNDTEAK

>member
-24 WVARGIT
+24 WVARGMTI
-31 TLFFGLSV
+31 LLFGLGV
-39 VALSNVKVQASS
+39 IALSNVEVQASS

-92 LMEWNGYKPGD
+92 LMEWNGYKSGD

-137 QDRIAQTPLPT
+137 QDRITQTPLPT

-183 DTGNSDNNANNS
+183 D
-195 GSDNNQE
+195 
-202 LPTDNGNVDTGNN
+202 
-215 GNNNS
+215 
-220 NNSGSDN
+220 
-227 SSIPT
+227 
-232 DNGNVDNGNSDNNN
+232 NGNS
-246 ANNSG
+246 G
-251 SDNNQELPTD
+251 
-261 NGNVDTG
+261 
-268 NNGNNNSNNS
+268 
-278 GSDNSSIPTDNG
+278 
-290 NVDNGNS
+290 
-297 DNNNAN
+297 NNNAN
-303 NSGSDNSNIPTDNGN
+303 NSGSDNSQELPIDNGN

-328 TNNSGSDNSNIP
+328 TNNSGSDN
-340 TDNGNVDTGN
+340 
-350 SGNNNT
+350 
-356 NNSGSDNSNIPTD
+356 
-369 NGNVDTEN
+369 
-377 SGNNNNNNSGS
+377 
-388 DNSQE
+388 
-393 LPTDNGNVDTG
+393 
-404 NNGNNN
+404 
-410 TNNSGSDNSQ
+410 
-420 ELPTDNGNVDT
+420 
-431 GNNGNNNTN
+431 
-440 NSGSDNSNI
+440 
-449 PTDNGNV
+449 
-456 DNGNSDNNN
+456 
-465 ANNSGSDN
+465 
-473 SNIPTDNGNVDTGNN
+473 
-488 GNNNTN
+488 
-494 NSGSNNSNI
+494 
-503 PTDNGNV
+503 
-510 DNGNSDNNNANNSG
+510 
-524 SDNSNIPTDNGNV
+524 
-537 DTGNNGN
+537 
-544 NNTNNSGS
+544 
-552 DNSQELPTD
+552 
-561 NGNVDAGNNGNNNT
+561 
-575 NNSGSDSSNIPTDN
+575 
-589 GNVDTGNNGNNNTN
+589 
-603 NSGSDNSN
+603 
-611 IPTDNGNVD
+611 
-620 NGNNGNNNTNNSG
+620 
-633 SDNSQELPT
+633 
-642 DNGNVDA
+642 
-649 GNNGNNNANNSG
+649 
-661 SDNSQELPTDNGNV
+661 
-675 DTGNNGNNNTNNSG
+675 
-689 SDNSNIPTDNGNVDN
+689 
-704 GNSGNNNANNSG
+704 
-716 SDNSQELPTDNGNV
+716 
-730 DTGNNGNNNT
+730 
-740 NNSGSD
+740 
-746 NSNIP
+746 
-751 TDNGNVDNGNSGN
+751 
-764 NNANNS
+764 
-770 GSDNSQELPTNNGN
+770 
-784 VDTGN
+784 
-789 NGNNNTNNSGSDNN
+789 
-803 QELPTDN
+803 
-810 GNVDTGNSGNNN
+810 
-822 TNNSGSDSSNIPTD
+822 SNIPTD

-863 GNVDTGNN
+863 GNVDTENSDNN
-871 GNNNTNN
+871 ANN
-878 SGSDNSQE
+878 SGSDNSNI
-886 LPTDNGNVDT
+886 PTDNGNVDT
-896 GNNGNNNTNNS
+896 GNSGNNNNNNS

-928 NNNTNNSGSD
+928 NNNTNNSDSD
-938 NSNIPTDNGNVDNGN
+938 NSNIPTDNGNVDTGN
-953 SDNNNNNSGSDNNGG
+953 SDNNANNSGSDNNQELPTDNGNVDAGNNGNNNTNNSGSDNNGG

-984 IDISPLQNLLMVN
+984 IDISPLQNLLIAN

-1083 SSQLAYDNAIN
+1083 PSQLAYDNAIN

-1100 STTQVTQATVD
+1100 NTTQVTQATVD
-1111 NAIANVVE
+1111 SAIANVIE

-1170 AQGLNV
+1170 TQGLNV

-1259 YEEQATKLTTVI
+1259 YEEQSTKLTTVI

-1612 NPETDLDRTDF
+1612 NPETDLDKTDF

>member
-24 WVARGIT
+24 WVARGMTI
-31 TLFFGLSV
+31 LLFGLGV
-39 VALSNVKVQASS
+39 IALSNVEVQASS

-92 LMEWNGYKPGD
+92 LMEWNGYKSGD

-137 QDRIAQTPLPT
+137 QDRITQTPLPT

-172 NREFPTDKGNV
+172 NREFPTNKGNV
-183 DTGNSDNNANNS
+183 DS
-195 GSDNNQE
+195 
-202 LPTDNGNVDTGNN
+202 GNN
-215 GNNNS
+215 GNN
-220 NNSGSDN
+220 
-227 SSIPT
+227 T
-232 DNGNVDNGNSDNNN
+232 D
-246 ANNSG
+246 
-251 SDNNQELPTD
+251 
-261 NGNVDTG
+261 
-268 NNGNNNSNNS
+268 
-278 GSDNSSIPTDNG
+278 
-290 NVDNGNS
+290 
-297 DNNNAN
+297 
-303 NSGSDNSNIPTDNGN
+303 
-318 VDAGNNGNNN
+318 
-328 TNNSGSDNSNIP
+328 
-340 TDNGNVDTGN
+340 N
-350 SGNNNT
+350 SGN
-356 NNSGSDNSNIPTD
+356 
-369 NGNVDTEN
+369 
-377 SGNNNNNNSGS
+377 
-388 DNSQE
+388 
-393 LPTDNGNVDTG
+393 
-404 NNGNNN
+404 
-410 TNNSGSDNSQ
+410 
-420 ELPTDNGNVDT
+420 
-431 GNNGNNNTN
+431 
-440 NSGSDNSNI
+440 
-449 PTDNGNV
+449 
-456 DNGNSDNNN
+456 
-465 ANNSGSDN
+465 
-473 SNIPTDNGNVDTGNN
+473 
-488 GNNNTN
+488 
-494 NSGSNNSNI
+494 
-503 PTDNGNV
+503 
-510 DNGNSDNNNANNSG
+510 
-524 SDNSNIPTDNGNV
+524 
-537 DTGNNGN
+537 
-544 NNTNNSGS
+544 
-552 DNSQELPTD
+552 
-561 NGNVDAGNNGNNNT
+561 
-575 NNSGSDSSNIPTDN
+575 DSSNI
-589 GNVDTGNNGNNNTN
+589 
-603 NSGSDNSN
+603 
-611 IPTDNGNVD
+611 
-620 NGNNGNNNTNNSG
+620 
-633 SDNSQELPT
+633 
-642 DNGNVDA
+642 
-649 GNNGNNNANNSG
+649 
-661 SDNSQELPTDNGNV
+661 PTDNGNV

-716 SDNSQELPTDNGNV
+716 SDNSQELPTDNGNI

-770 GSDNSQELPTNNGN
+770 GSDNSNIPTDNGN
-784 VDTGN
+784 VDAGNNGNNNTNNSDSDNSNIPTDNGNVDAGNSDNNANNSGSDNSNIPTDNGNVNTGN
-789 NGNNNTNNSGSDNN
+789 NGNNNTNNSGSDNSQELPTDNGNVDTGNSDNNANNSGSDNN

-841 TGNSDNNANNS
+841 TGN
-852 GSDNSNIPTDN
+852 
-863 GNVDTGNN
+863 
-871 GNNNTNN
+871 
-878 SGSDNSQE
+878 
-886 LPTDNGNVDT
+886 
-896 GNNGNNNTNNS
+896 
-907 GSDNSQE
+907 
-914 LPTDNGNVDAGNNG
+914 NG

-953 SDNNNNNSGSDNNGG
+953 SDNNNTNNSGSDNNGG

-984 IDISPLQNLLMVN
+984 IDISPLQNLLMAN

-1035 EEMVA
+1035 KEMVA

-1100 STTQVTQATVD
+1100 NTTQVTQATVD

-1406 IKTVVTDEDVINLK
+1406 IKTVVTDEDVTNLK

>member
-24 WVARGIT
+24 WVARGMTI
-31 TLFFGLSV
+31 LLFGLGV
-39 VALSNVKVQASS
+39 IALSNVEVQASS

-92 LMEWNGYKPGD
+92 LMEWNGYKSGD

-137 QDRIAQTPLPT
+137 QDRITQTPLPT

-183 DTGNSDNNANNS
+183 DSGNNGNNTDNS
-195 GSDNNQE
+195 GNDSSNI
-202 LPTDNGNVDTGNN
+202 PTDNGNVDTGNN
-215 GNNNS
+215 GNNNTNNLGS
-220 NNSGSDN
+220 DNSNIPTDNGNVDNGNSGNNNTNNSGSDSSNIPTDNGNVDNGNSDNNNANNSGSDN
-227 SSIPT
+227 SNIPTDNGNVDTGNNGNNNTNNSGSDNSNIPT

-261 NGNVDTG
+261 NGNVDAGNNGNNNTNNSGSDNNQELPTDNGNVDAGNNGNNNANNSGSDNNQELPTDNGNVDTG
-268 NNGNNNSNNS
+268 NNGNNNTNNS
-278 GSDNSSIPTDNG
+278 GSDNSNIPTDNG

-350 SGNNNT
+350 SGNNN
-356 NNSGSDNSNIPTD
+356 
-369 NGNVDTEN
+369 
-377 SGNNNNNNSGS
+377 
-388 DNSQE
+388 
-393 LPTDNGNVDTG
+393 
-404 NNGNNN
+404 
-410 TNNSGSDNSQ
+410 
-420 ELPTDNGNVDT
+420 
-431 GNNGNNNTN
+431 
-440 NSGSDNSNI
+440 
-449 PTDNGNV
+449 
-456 DNGNSDNNN
+456 

-494 NSGSNNSNI
+494 NS
-503 PTDNGNV
+503 D
-510 DNGNSDNNNANNSG
+510 

-537 DTGNNGN
+537 DTGN
-544 NNTNNSGS
+544 S
-552 DNSQELPTD
+552 
-561 NGNVDAGNNGNNNT
+561 
-575 NNSGSDSSNIPTDN
+575 
-589 GNVDTGNNGNNNTN
+589 GNNNTN

-620 NGNNGNNNTNNSG
+620 
-633 SDNSQELPT
+633 
-642 DNGNVDA
+642 
-649 GNNGNNNANNSG
+649 
-661 SDNSQELPTDNGNV
+661 
-675 DTGNNGNNNTNNSG
+675 TGNSGNNNTNNSG

-716 SDNSQELPTDNGNV
+716 SDNN
-730 DTGNNGNNNT
+730 
-740 NNSGSD
+740 
-746 NSNIP
+746 
-751 TDNGNVDNGNSGN
+751 
-764 NNANNS
+764 
-770 GSDNSQELPTNNGN
+770 
-784 VDTGN
+784 
-789 NGNNNTNNSGSDNN
+789 
-803 QELPTDN
+803 
-810 GNVDTGNSGNNN
+810 
-822 TNNSGSDSSNIPTD
+822 
-836 NGNVD
+836 
-841 TGNSDNNANNS
+841 
-852 GSDNSNIPTDN
+852 
-863 GNVDTGNN
+863 
-871 GNNNTNN
+871 
-878 SGSDNSQE
+878 
-886 LPTDNGNVDT
+886 
-896 GNNGNNNTNNS
+896 
-907 GSDNSQE
+907 QE

-938 NSNIPTDNGNVDNGN
+938 NSNIPTDNGNVDTGNSGNNNANNSGSDNSNIPTDNGNVDASNNGNNNTNNSGSDNSNIPTDNGNVDTGNNGNNNTNNSDSDNSQELPTDNGNVDTDNNGNNNTSNSGSDNSNIPTDNGNVDNGN
-953 SDNNNNNSGSDNNGG
+953 SGNNNTNNSGSDNNGG

-984 IDISPLQNLLMVN
+984 IDISPLQNLLMAN

-1077 YHNATA
+1077 YHNATT

-1100 STTQVTQATVD
+1100 NTTQVTQATVD
-1111 NAIANVVE
+1111 KAIANVIE

-1153 IKYLPDAYRTA
+1153 IKYLPDAYRVAT
-1164 AEGLLQ
+1164 EGLLQ
-1170 AQGLNV
+1170 TQGLNV

-1191 QNNLKTWLDFYIKSA
+1191 HNNLKLWLDFYIKSA

-1271 NEAIDAQNK
+1271 NEAIEAQNK

-1392 RGTKDSMGSNIDKR
+1392 RGSKDSMGSNIDKR

-1536 KYFSDYFNDTEAK
+1536 KYFSNYFNDTEAK

>member
-24 WVARGIT
+24 WVARGMTI
-31 TLFFGLSV
+31 LLFGLGV
-39 VALSNVKVQASS
+39 IALSNVEVQASS

-92 LMEWNGYKPGD
+92 LMEWNGYKSGD

-137 QDRIAQTPLPT
+137 QDRITQTPLPT

-183 DTGNSDNNANNS
+183 DS
-195 GSDNNQE
+195 
-202 LPTDNGNVDTGNN
+202 GNN
-215 GNNNS
+215 GNN
-220 NNSGSDN
+220 
-227 SSIPT
+227 T
-232 DNGNVDNGNSDNNN
+232 D
-246 ANNSG
+246 
-251 SDNNQELPTD
+251 
-261 NGNVDTG
+261 
-268 NNGNNNSNNS
+268 
-278 GSDNSSIPTDNG
+278 
-290 NVDNGNS
+290 
-297 DNNNAN
+297 
-303 NSGSDNSNIPTDNGN
+303 
-318 VDAGNNGNNN
+318 
-328 TNNSGSDNSNIP
+328 
-340 TDNGNVDTGN
+340 N
-350 SGNNNT
+350 SGN
-356 NNSGSDNSNIPTD
+356 
-369 NGNVDTEN
+369 
-377 SGNNNNNNSGS
+377 
-388 DNSQE
+388 
-393 LPTDNGNVDTG
+393 
-404 NNGNNN
+404 
-410 TNNSGSDNSQ
+410 
-420 ELPTDNGNVDT
+420 
-431 GNNGNNNTN
+431 
-440 NSGSDNSNI
+440 
-449 PTDNGNV
+449 
-456 DNGNSDNNN
+456 
-465 ANNSGSDN
+465 
-473 SNIPTDNGNVDTGNN
+473 
-488 GNNNTN
+488 
-494 NSGSNNSNI
+494 
-503 PTDNGNV
+503 
-510 DNGNSDNNNANNSG
+510 
-524 SDNSNIPTDNGNV
+524 
-537 DTGNNGN
+537 
-544 NNTNNSGS
+544 
-552 DNSQELPTD
+552 
-561 NGNVDAGNNGNNNT
+561 
-575 NNSGSDSSNIPTDN
+575 DSSNI
-589 GNVDTGNNGNNNTN
+589 
-603 NSGSDNSN
+603 
-611 IPTDNGNVD
+611 
-620 NGNNGNNNTNNSG
+620 
-633 SDNSQELPT
+633 
-642 DNGNVDA
+642 
-649 GNNGNNNANNSG
+649 
-661 SDNSQELPTDNGNV
+661 PTDNGNV

-716 SDNSQELPTDNGNV
+716 SDNSQELPIDNGNV
-730 DTGNNGNNNT
+730 DAGNNGNNNT

-751 TDNGNVDNGNSGN
+751 TDNGNVD
-764 NNANNS
+764 
-770 GSDNSQELPTNNGN
+770 
-784 VDTGN
+784 TGN
-789 NGNNNTNNSGSDNN
+789 SDNN
-803 QELPTDN
+803 A
-810 GNVDTGNSGNNN
+810 
-822 TNNSGSDSSNIPTD
+822 NNSGSDSSNIPTD

-863 GNVDTGNN
+863 GNVDTGNS
-871 GNNNTNN
+871 GNNNN
-878 SGSDNSQE
+878 
-886 LPTDNGNVDT
+886 
-896 GNNGNNNTNNS
+896 NNS

-928 NNNTNNSGSD
+928 NNNTNNSDSD
-938 NSNIPTDNGNVDNGN
+938 NSNIPTDNGNVDTGN
-953 SDNNNNNSGSDNNGG
+953 SDNNANNSGSDNNQELPTDNGNVDAGNNGNNNTNNSGSDNNGG

-984 IDISPLQNLLMVN
+984 IDISPLQNLLIAN

-1083 SSQLAYDNAIN
+1083 PSQLAYDNAIN

-1100 STTQVTQATVD
+1100 NTTQVTQATVD
-1111 NAIANVVE
+1111 SAIANVIE

-1170 AQGLNV
+1170 TQGLNV

-1259 YEEQATKLTTVI
+1259 YEEQSTKLTTVI

-1443 IGVPPMKMAPISDK
+1443 IGVSPMKMAPISDK

-1569 VGNVVPENNSFSSY
+1569 VGNVVPKNNSFSSY

>member
-24 WVARGIT
+24 WVARGMTI
-31 TLFFGLSV
+31 LLFGLGV
-39 VALSNVKVQASS
+39 IALSNVEVQASS

-92 LMEWNGYKPGD
+92 LMEWNGYKSSD

-137 QDRIAQTPLPT
+137 QDRITQTSLPT
-148 PAIITNKQKA
+148 PAIITNKQKT

-183 DTGNSDNNANNS
+183 DS
-195 GSDNNQE
+195 
-202 LPTDNGNVDTGNN
+202 GNN
-215 GNNNS
+215 GNNTD
-220 NNSGSDN
+220 NSGNDS
-227 SSIPT
+227 
-232 DNGNVDNGNSDNNN
+232 
-246 ANNSG
+246 
-251 SDNNQELPTD
+251 
-261 NGNVDTG
+261 
-268 NNGNNNSNNS
+268 
-278 GSDNSSIPTDNG
+278 
-290 NVDNGNS
+290 
-297 DNNNAN
+297 
-303 NSGSDNSNIPTDNGN
+303 
-318 VDAGNNGNNN
+318 
-328 TNNSGSDNSNIP
+328 SNIP

-350 SGNNNT
+350 S
-356 NNSGSDNSNIPTD
+356 
-369 NGNVDTEN
+369 
-377 SGNNNNNNSGS
+377 
-388 DNSQE
+388 
-393 LPTDNGNVDTG
+393 
-404 NNGNNN
+404 
-410 TNNSGSDNSQ
+410 
-420 ELPTDNGNVDT
+420 
-431 GNNGNNNTN
+431 
-440 NSGSDNSNI
+440 
-449 PTDNGNV
+449 
-456 DNGNSDNNN
+456 
-465 ANNSGSDN
+465 
-473 SNIPTDNGNVDTGNN
+473 
-488 GNNNTN
+488 
-494 NSGSNNSNI
+494 
-503 PTDNGNV
+503 
-510 DNGNSDNNNANNSG
+510 
-524 SDNSNIPTDNGNV
+524 
-537 DTGNNGN
+537 GN

-575 NNSGSDSSNIPTDN
+575 NNSGSD
-589 GNVDTGNNGNNNTN
+589 
-603 NSGSDNSN
+603 NS
-611 IPTDNGNVD
+611 
-620 NGNNGNNNTNNSG
+620 
-633 SDNSQELPT
+633 
-642 DNGNVDA
+642 
-649 GNNGNNNANNSG
+649 
-661 SDNSQELPTDNGNV
+661 
-675 DTGNNGNNNTNNSG
+675 
-689 SDNSNIPTDNGNVDN
+689 
-704 GNSGNNNANNSG
+704 
-716 SDNSQELPTDNGNV
+716 
-730 DTGNNGNNNT
+730 
-740 NNSGSD
+740 
-746 NSNIP
+746 
-751 TDNGNVDNGNSGN
+751 
-764 NNANNS
+764 
-770 GSDNSQELPTNNGN
+770 
-784 VDTGN
+784 
-789 NGNNNTNNSGSDNN
+789 

-863 GNVDTGNN
+863 GNVDTGNS
-871 GNNNTNN
+871 GNNNN
-878 SGSDNSQE
+878 
-886 LPTDNGNVDT
+886 
-896 GNNGNNNTNNS
+896 NNS

-928 NNNTNNSGSD
+928 NNNGNNNTNNSGSD
-938 NSNIPTDNGNVDNGN
+938 NSNIPTDNGNVDTGN
-953 SDNNNNNSGSDNNGG
+953 SDNNANNSGSDNNQELPTDNGNVDAGNNGNNNTNNSGSDNNGG

-984 IDISPLQNLLMVN
+984 IDISPLQNLLMAN

-1083 SSQLAYDNAIN
+1083 PSQLAYDNAIN

-1100 STTQVTQATVD
+1100 NTTQVTQATVD
-1111 NAIANVVE
+1111 SAIANVIE

-1170 AQGLNV
+1170 TQGLNV

-1206 DKQLQGKRDLE
+1206 DKQLQGKHDLE

-1280 ADKLIADKEKERAA
+1280 ADKLIADKEKERAS

>member
-24 WVARGIT
+24 WVARGMTI
-31 TLFFGLSV
+31 LLFGLGV
-39 VALSNVKVQASS
+39 IALSNVEVQASS

-92 LMEWNGYKPGD
+92 LMEWNGYKSGD

-137 QDRIAQTPLPT
+137 QDRITQTPLPT

-172 NREFPTDKGNV
+172 NREFPTDKGNI
-183 DTGNSDNNANNS
+183 DS
-195 GSDNNQE
+195 
-202 LPTDNGNVDTGNN
+202 GNN
-215 GNNNS
+215 GNNTD
-220 NNSGSDN
+220 NSGNDS
-227 SSIPT
+227 
-232 DNGNVDNGNSDNNN
+232 
-246 ANNSG
+246 
-251 SDNNQELPTD
+251 
-261 NGNVDTG
+261 
-268 NNGNNNSNNS
+268 
-278 GSDNSSIPTDNG
+278 
-290 NVDNGNS
+290 
-297 DNNNAN
+297 
-303 NSGSDNSNIPTDNGN
+303 SNIPTDNGN
-318 VDAGNNGNNN
+318 VDTGNNGNNN

-350 SGNNNT
+350 SGNNNN
-356 NNSGSDNSNIPTD
+356 NNSGSDNSQELPTD
-369 NGNVDTEN
+369 NGN
-377 SGNNNNNNSGS
+377 SGNNNANNSGS

-456 DNGNSDNNN
+456 DTGNS
-465 ANNSGSDN
+465 
-473 SNIPTDNGNVDTGNN
+473 
-488 GNNNTN
+488 
-494 NSGSNNSNI
+494 
-503 PTDNGNV
+503 
-510 DNGNSDNNNANNSG
+510 
-524 SDNSNIPTDNGNV
+524 
-537 DTGNNGN
+537 
-544 NNTNNSGS
+544 
-552 DNSQELPTD
+552 
-561 NGNVDAGNNGNNNT
+561 
-575 NNSGSDSSNIPTDN
+575 
-589 GNVDTGNNGNNNTN
+589 
-603 NSGSDNSN
+603 
-611 IPTDNGNVD
+611 
-620 NGNNGNNNTNNSG
+620 
-633 SDNSQELPT
+633 
-642 DNGNVDA
+642 
-649 GNNGNNNANNSG
+649 
-661 SDNSQELPTDNGNV
+661 
-675 DTGNNGNNNTNNSG
+675 
-689 SDNSNIPTDNGNVDN
+689 
-704 GNSGNNNANNSG
+704 
-716 SDNSQELPTDNGNV
+716 
-730 DTGNNGNNNT
+730 
-740 NNSGSD
+740 
-746 NSNIP
+746 
-751 TDNGNVDNGNSGN
+751 
-764 NNANNS
+764 
-770 GSDNSQELPTNNGN
+770 
-784 VDTGN
+784 
-789 NGNNNTNNSGSDNN
+789 GNNNTNNSGSDNN
-803 QELPTDN
+803 QEL
-810 GNVDTGNSGNNN
+810 
-822 TNNSGSDSSNIPTD
+822 
-836 NGNVD
+836 
-841 TGNSDNNANNS
+841 
-852 GSDNSNIPTDN
+852 PTDN

-896 GNNGNNNTNNS
+896 GNSDNNANNSGSDNNQELPTDNGNVDAGNNGNNNTNNSDSDNSNIPTDNGNVDTGNSDNNANNSGSDNNQELPTDNGNVNTDNNGNNNTNNS
-907 GSDNSQE
+907 GSDNSNI
-914 LPTDNGNVDAGNNG
+914 PTDNGNVDTGNNG

-938 NSNIPTDNGNVDNGN
+938 NSNIPTDNGNVDTGNSGNNNNNNSSSDNSQELPTDNGNVDNGNSGNNNTNNSGSDNSNIPTDNGNVDTGN
-953 SDNNNNNSGSDNNGG
+953 SDNNNTNNSGSDNNGG

-984 IDISPLQNLLMVN
+984 IDISPLQNLLMAN

-1100 STTQVTQATVD
+1100 NTTQVTQATVD
-1111 NAIANVVE
+1111 SAIANVIE

-1176 LPNINAFSTESIVSM
+1176 LSNINAFSTESIVSM

-1294 ALEELLKLQVPGK
+1294 ALEELLKLQIPGK

-1536 KYFSDYFNDTEAK
+1536 KYFSNYFNDTEAK

>member
-24 WVARGIT
+24 WVARGMTI
-31 TLFFGLSV
+31 LLFGLGV
-39 VALSNVKVQASS
+39 IALSNVEVQASS

-92 LMEWNGYKPGD
+92 LMEWNGYKSGD

-137 QDRIAQTPLPT
+137 QDRITQTPLPT

-183 DTGNSDNNANNS
+183 DSGNNGNNTDNS
-195 GSDNNQE
+195 GSDSSNI
-202 LPTDNGNVDTGNN
+202 PTDNGNVDTGNN
-215 GNNNS
+215 GNNNT

-227 SSIPT
+227 SQELPIDNGNVDAGNNGDNSNIPT
-232 DNGNVDNGNSDNNN
+232 DNGNVDNGNSGNNN

-251 SDNNQELPTD
+251 SDNSQELPID
-261 NGNVDTG
+261 NGNVDAG
-268 NNGNNNSNNS
+268 NNGNNN
-278 GSDNSSIPTDNG
+278 T
-290 NVDNGNS
+290 
-297 DNNNAN
+297 N

-318 VDAGNNGNNN
+318 VDTGNNGNNN

-356 NNSGSDNSNIPTD
+356 NNSGSDNN
-369 NGNVDTEN
+369 
-377 SGNNNNNNSGS
+377 
-388 DNSQE
+388 QE

-420 ELPTDNGNVDT
+420 ELPTDNGNVGT
-431 GNNGNNNTN
+431 GNSDNNAN
-440 NSGSDNSNI
+440 NSGSDNNQEL

-456 DNGNSDNNN
+456 DAGNNGNNDI
-465 ANNSGSDN
+465 NNSGSDN
-473 SNIPTDNGNVDTGNN
+473 SNIPTDNGNVDTGN
-488 GNNNTN
+488 
-494 NSGSNNSNI
+494 S
-503 PTDNGNV
+503 
-510 DNGNSDNNNANNSG
+510 
-524 SDNSNIPTDNGNV
+524 
-537 DTGNNGN
+537 
-544 NNTNNSGS
+544 
-552 DNSQELPTD
+552 
-561 NGNVDAGNNGNNNT
+561 
-575 NNSGSDSSNIPTDN
+575 
-589 GNVDTGNNGNNNTN
+589 
-603 NSGSDNSN
+603 
-611 IPTDNGNVD
+611 
-620 NGNNGNNNTNNSG
+620 
-633 SDNSQELPT
+633 
-642 DNGNVDA
+642 
-649 GNNGNNNANNSG
+649 GNNNANNSG
-661 SDNSQELPTDNGNV
+661 NDNNQEL
-675 DTGNNGNNNTNNSG
+675 
-689 SDNSNIPTDNGNVDN
+689 PTDNGNVDN
-704 GNSGNNNANNSG
+704 GNSGNNNA
-716 SDNSQELPTDNGNV
+716 
-730 DTGNNGNNNT
+730 
-740 NNSGSD
+740 
-746 NSNIP
+746 
-751 TDNGNVDNGNSGN
+751 
-764 NNANNS
+764 
-770 GSDNSQELPTNNGN
+770 
-784 VDTGN
+784 
-789 NGNNNTNNSGSDNN
+789 NNSGSDNN

-841 TGNSDNNANNS
+841 
-852 GSDNSNIPTDN
+852 
-863 GNVDTGNN
+863 
-871 GNNNTNN
+871 
-878 SGSDNSQE
+878 
-886 LPTDNGNVDT
+886 
-896 GNNGNNNTNNS
+896 
-907 GSDNSQE
+907 
-914 LPTDNGNVDAGNNG
+914 AGNNG

-938 NSNIPTDNGNVDNGN
+938 NSNIPTDNSNVDTGNSGNNNTNNSGSDNSNIPTDNGNIDNGN
-953 SDNNNNNSGSDNNGG
+953 SDNNTTNNSGSDNNGG
-968 PSSIDEVSP
+968 PSSIDEASP

-984 IDISPLQNLLMVN
+984 IDISPLQNLLMAN

-1100 STTQVTQATVD
+1100 NTTQVTQATVD
-1111 NAIANVVE
+1111 SAIANVIE

-1170 AQGLNV
+1170 TQGLNV

>member
-24 WVARGIT
+24 WVARGMTI
-31 TLFFGLSV
+31 LLFGLGV
-39 VALSNVKVQASS
+39 IALSNVEVQASS

-92 LMEWNGYKPGD
+92 LMEWNGYKSSD

-137 QDRIAQTPLPT
+137 QDRITQTSLPT
-148 PAIITNKQKA
+148 PAIITNKQKT

-183 DTGNSDNNANNS
+183 DS
-195 GSDNNQE
+195 
-202 LPTDNGNVDTGNN
+202 GNN
-215 GNNNS
+215 GNNTD
-220 NNSGSDN
+220 NSGNDS
-227 SSIPT
+227 
-232 DNGNVDNGNSDNNN
+232 
-246 ANNSG
+246 
-251 SDNNQELPTD
+251 
-261 NGNVDTG
+261 
-268 NNGNNNSNNS
+268 
-278 GSDNSSIPTDNG
+278 
-290 NVDNGNS
+290 
-297 DNNNAN
+297 
-303 NSGSDNSNIPTDNGN
+303 
-318 VDAGNNGNNN
+318 
-328 TNNSGSDNSNIP
+328 SNIP

-356 NNSGSDNSNIPTD
+356 NNSGSDNS
-369 NGNVDTEN
+369 
-377 SGNNNNNNSGS
+377 
-388 DNSQE
+388 QE
-393 LPTDNGNVDTG
+393 LPTDNGNIDAG

-410 TNNSGSDNSQ
+410 TNNSGSDNS
-420 ELPTDNGNVDT
+420 
-431 GNNGNNNTN
+431 
-440 NSGSDNSNI
+440 
-449 PTDNGNV
+449 
-456 DNGNSDNNN
+456 
-465 ANNSGSDN
+465 
-473 SNIPTDNGNVDTGNN
+473 
-488 GNNNTN
+488 
-494 NSGSNNSNI
+494 
-503 PTDNGNV
+503 
-510 DNGNSDNNNANNSG
+510 
-524 SDNSNIPTDNGNV
+524 
-537 DTGNNGN
+537 
-544 NNTNNSGS
+544 
-552 DNSQELPTD
+552 
-561 NGNVDAGNNGNNNT
+561 
-575 NNSGSDSSNIPTDN
+575 
-589 GNVDTGNNGNNNTN
+589 
-603 NSGSDNSN
+603 
-611 IPTDNGNVD
+611 
-620 NGNNGNNNTNNSG
+620 
-633 SDNSQELPT
+633 
-642 DNGNVDA
+642 
-649 GNNGNNNANNSG
+649 
-661 SDNSQELPTDNGNV
+661 
-675 DTGNNGNNNTNNSG
+675 
-689 SDNSNIPTDNGNVDN
+689 
-704 GNSGNNNANNSG
+704 
-716 SDNSQELPTDNGNV
+716 
-730 DTGNNGNNNT
+730 
-740 NNSGSD
+740 
-746 NSNIP
+746 
-751 TDNGNVDNGNSGN
+751 
-764 NNANNS
+764 
-770 GSDNSQELPTNNGN
+770 
-784 VDTGN
+784 
-789 NGNNNTNNSGSDNN
+789 

-852 GSDNSNIPTDN
+852 GSDNN
-863 GNVDTGNN
+863 
-871 GNNNTNN
+871 
-878 SGSDNSQE
+878 
-886 LPTDNGNVDT
+886 
-896 GNNGNNNTNNS
+896 
-907 GSDNSQE
+907 QE

-928 NNNTNNSGSD
+928 NNNTNNSGSG
-938 NSNIPTDNGNVDNGN
+938 NSNIPTDNGNVDTGN
-953 SDNNNNNSGSDNNGG
+953 SDNNANNSGSDNNQELPTDNGNVDAGNNGNNNTNNSGSDNNGG

-984 IDISPLQNLLMVN
+984 IDISPLQNLLMAN

-1083 SSQLAYDNAIN
+1083 PSQLAYDNAIN

-1100 STTQVTQATVD
+1100 NTTQVTQATVD
-1111 NAIANVVE
+1111 SAIANVIE

-1170 AQGLNV
+1170 TQGLNV

-1206 DKQLQGKRDLE
+1206 DKQLQGKHDLE

-1271 NEAIDAQNK
+1271 NEAIDTQNK
-1280 ADKLIADKEKERAA
+1280 ADKLIADKEKERAS

-1469 YQAGQNPDF
+1469 YQAG
-1478 KIGDSHV
+1478 
-1485 GTIAVLLV
+1485 
-1493 PHAMTAGY
+1493 
-1501 SENVYPSANAPIIS
+1501 PSWTKP
-1515 NHFTPE
+1515 
-1521 YMADVYNKLELMEGI
+1521 
-1536 KYFSDYFNDTEAK
+1536 
-1549 SGHYTNII
+1549 
-1557 LPQHQYFYSAMI
+1557 
-1569 VGNVVPENNSFSSY
+1569 
-1583 RVSLTELFYELADDQ
+1583 
-1598 YKWWLKHFDEWPKV
+1598 
-1612 NPETDLDRTDF
+1612 
-1623 NNL
+1623 

>member
-24 WVARGIT
+24 WVARGMTI
-31 TLFFGLSV
+31 LLFGLGV
-39 VALSNVKVQASS
+39 IALSNVEVQASS

-92 LMEWNGYKPGD
+92 LMEWNGYKSGD

-137 QDRIAQTPLPT
+137 QDRITQTPLPT

-183 DTGNSDNNANNS
+183 DS
-195 GSDNNQE
+195 
-202 LPTDNGNVDTGNN
+202 GNN
-215 GNNNS
+215 GNN
-220 NNSGSDN
+220 
-227 SSIPT
+227 T
-232 DNGNVDNGNSDNNN
+232 D
-246 ANNSG
+246 
-251 SDNNQELPTD
+251 
-261 NGNVDTG
+261 
-268 NNGNNNSNNS
+268 
-278 GSDNSSIPTDNG
+278 
-290 NVDNGNS
+290 
-297 DNNNAN
+297 
-303 NSGSDNSNIPTDNGN
+303 
-318 VDAGNNGNNN
+318 
-328 TNNSGSDNSNIP
+328 
-340 TDNGNVDTGN
+340 N
-350 SGNNNT
+350 SGN
-356 NNSGSDNSNIPTD
+356 
-369 NGNVDTEN
+369 
-377 SGNNNNNNSGS
+377 
-388 DNSQE
+388 
-393 LPTDNGNVDTG
+393 
-404 NNGNNN
+404 
-410 TNNSGSDNSQ
+410 
-420 ELPTDNGNVDT
+420 
-431 GNNGNNNTN
+431 
-440 NSGSDNSNI
+440 
-449 PTDNGNV
+449 
-456 DNGNSDNNN
+456 
-465 ANNSGSDN
+465 
-473 SNIPTDNGNVDTGNN
+473 
-488 GNNNTN
+488 
-494 NSGSNNSNI
+494 
-503 PTDNGNV
+503 
-510 DNGNSDNNNANNSG
+510 
-524 SDNSNIPTDNGNV
+524 
-537 DTGNNGN
+537 
-544 NNTNNSGS
+544 
-552 DNSQELPTD
+552 
-561 NGNVDAGNNGNNNT
+561 
-575 NNSGSDSSNIPTDN
+575 DSSNI
-589 GNVDTGNNGNNNTN
+589 
-603 NSGSDNSN
+603 
-611 IPTDNGNVD
+611 
-620 NGNNGNNNTNNSG
+620 
-633 SDNSQELPT
+633 
-642 DNGNVDA
+642 
-649 GNNGNNNANNSG
+649 
-661 SDNSQELPTDNGNV
+661 PTDNGNV

-716 SDNSQELPTDNGNV
+716 SDNSQELP
-730 DTGNNGNNNT
+730 
-740 NNSGSD
+740 
-746 NSNIP
+746 I
-751 TDNGNVDNGNSGN
+751 
-764 NNANNS
+764 
-770 GSDNSQELPTNNGN
+770 
-784 VDTGN
+784 
-789 NGNNNTNNSGSDNN
+789 
-803 QELPTDN
+803 
-810 GNVDTGNSGNNN
+810 
-822 TNNSGSDSSNIPTD
+822 
-836 NGNVD
+836 
-841 TGNSDNNANNS
+841 
-852 GSDNSNIPTDN
+852 
-863 GNVDTGNN
+863 
-871 GNNNTNN
+871 
-878 SGSDNSQE
+878 
-886 LPTDNGNVDT
+886 
-896 GNNGNNNTNNS
+896 
-907 GSDNSQE
+907 
-914 LPTDNGNVDAGNNG
+914 DNGNVDAGNNG

-938 NSNIPTDNGNVDNGN
+938 NSNIPTDNGNVDTGNNDNNANNSGSDNSNIPTDNGNVDTENSDNNANNSGSDNSNIPTDNGNVDTGNSGNNNNNNSGSDNSQELPTDNGNVDAGNNGNNNTNNSDSDNSNIPTDNGNVDTGN
-953 SDNNNNNSGSDNNGG
+953 SDNNANNSGSDNNQELPTDNGNVDAGNNGNNNTNNSGSDNNGG

-984 IDISPLQNLLMVN
+984 IDISPLQNLLIAN

-1083 SSQLAYDNAIN
+1083 PSQLAYDNAIN

-1100 STTQVTQATVD
+1100 NTTQVTQATVD
-1111 NAIANVVE
+1111 SAIANVIE

-1170 AQGLNV
+1170 TQGLNV

-1259 YEEQATKLTTVI
+1259 YEEQSTKLTTVI

-1612 NPETDLDRTDF
+1612 NPETDLDKTDF

>member
-24 WVARGIT
+24 WVARGMTI
-31 TLFFGLSV
+31 LLFGLGV
-39 VALSNVKVQASS
+39 IALSNVEVQASS

-92 LMEWNGYKPGD
+92 LMEWNGYKSGD

-137 QDRIAQTPLPT
+137 QDRITQTPLPT

-183 DTGNSDNNANNS
+183 DS
-195 GSDNNQE
+195 
-202 LPTDNGNVDTGNN
+202 GNN
-215 GNNNS
+215 GNN
-220 NNSGSDN
+220 
-227 SSIPT
+227 T
-232 DNGNVDNGNSDNNN
+232 D
-246 ANNSG
+246 
-251 SDNNQELPTD
+251 
-261 NGNVDTG
+261 
-268 NNGNNNSNNS
+268 
-278 GSDNSSIPTDNG
+278 
-290 NVDNGNS
+290 
-297 DNNNAN
+297 
-303 NSGSDNSNIPTDNGN
+303 
-318 VDAGNNGNNN
+318 
-328 TNNSGSDNSNIP
+328 
-340 TDNGNVDTGN
+340 N
-350 SGNNNT
+350 SGN
-356 NNSGSDNSNIPTD
+356 
-369 NGNVDTEN
+369 
-377 SGNNNNNNSGS
+377 
-388 DNSQE
+388 
-393 LPTDNGNVDTG
+393 
-404 NNGNNN
+404 
-410 TNNSGSDNSQ
+410 
-420 ELPTDNGNVDT
+420 
-431 GNNGNNNTN
+431 
-440 NSGSDNSNI
+440 
-449 PTDNGNV
+449 
-456 DNGNSDNNN
+456 
-465 ANNSGSDN
+465 
-473 SNIPTDNGNVDTGNN
+473 
-488 GNNNTN
+488 
-494 NSGSNNSNI
+494 
-503 PTDNGNV
+503 
-510 DNGNSDNNNANNSG
+510 
-524 SDNSNIPTDNGNV
+524 
-537 DTGNNGN
+537 
-544 NNTNNSGS
+544 
-552 DNSQELPTD
+552 
-561 NGNVDAGNNGNNNT
+561 
-575 NNSGSDSSNIPTDN
+575 DSSNI
-589 GNVDTGNNGNNNTN
+589 
-603 NSGSDNSN
+603 
-611 IPTDNGNVD
+611 
-620 NGNNGNNNTNNSG
+620 
-633 SDNSQELPT
+633 
-642 DNGNVDA
+642 
-649 GNNGNNNANNSG
+649 
-661 SDNSQELPTDNGNV
+661 
-675 DTGNNGNNNTNNSG
+675 
-689 SDNSNIPTDNGNVDN
+689 
-704 GNSGNNNANNSG
+704 
-716 SDNSQELPTDNGNV
+716 
-730 DTGNNGNNNT
+730 
-740 NNSGSD
+740 
-746 NSNIP
+746 
-751 TDNGNVDNGNSGN
+751 
-764 NNANNS
+764 
-770 GSDNSQELPTNNGN
+770 
-784 VDTGN
+784 
-789 NGNNNTNNSGSDNN
+789 
-803 QELPTDN
+803 PTDN

-863 GNVDTGNN
+863 GNVDTGNS
-871 GNNNTNN
+871 GNNNN
-878 SGSDNSQE
+878 
-886 LPTDNGNVDT
+886 
-896 GNNGNNNTNNS
+896 NNS

-928 NNNTNNSGSD
+928 NNNT
-938 NSNIPTDNGNVDNGN
+938 
-953 SDNNNNNSGSDNNGG
+953 NNSGSDNNGG

-984 IDISPLQNLLMVN
+984 IDISPLQNLLMAN

-1052 NGKATDFSKADE
+1052 NGKATDFSKADK

-1083 SSQLAYDNAIN
+1083 PSQLAYDNAIN

-1100 STTQVTQATVD
+1100 NTTQVTQATVD
-1111 NAIANVVE
+1111 SVIANVIE

-1170 AQGLNV
+1170 TQGLNV

-1259 YEEQATKLTTVI
+1259 YEEQSTKLTTVI

>member
-24 WVARGIT
+24 WVARGMTI
-31 TLFFGLSV
+31 LLFGLGV
-39 VALSNVKVQASS
+39 IALSNVEVQASS

-92 LMEWNGYKPGD
+92 LMEWNGYKSGD

-118 RLTFTTPNGNV
+118 RLTFTIPNGNV

-137 QDRIAQTPLPT
+137 QDRITQTPLPT

-172 NREFPTDKGNV
+172 NREFPTDKDNVDSGNNGNNTDNSGNDSSNIPTDNGNVDTGNSGNNNTNNSGSDNSNIPTDNGNVDNGNSGNNNANNSGSDNSQELPIDNGNVDAGNNGNNNTNNSGSDNSNIPTDNGNADAGNNSNNNTNNSGSDNSNIPTDNGNV

-202 LPTDNGNVDTGNN
+202 LPTDNGNVDAGNN
-215 GNNNS
+215 GNNN
-220 NNSGSDN
+220 
-227 SSIPT
+227 T
-232 DNGNVDNGNSDNNN
+232 
-246 ANNSG
+246 
-251 SDNNQELPTD
+251 
-261 NGNVDTG
+261 
-268 NNGNNNSNNS
+268 
-278 GSDNSSIPTDNG
+278 
-290 NVDNGNS
+290 
-297 DNNNAN
+297 N

-318 VDAGNNGNNN
+318 VDNGNSGNNN
-328 TNNSGSDNSNIP
+328 ANNSGSDNSNIP

-369 NGNVDTEN
+369 NGNVDT
-377 SGNNNNNNSGS
+377 
-388 DNSQE
+388 
-393 LPTDNGNVDTG
+393 G
-404 NNGNNN
+404 NNGNN
-410 TNNSGSDNSQ
+410 D
-420 ELPTDNGNVDT
+420 
-431 GNNGNNNTN
+431 TN

-449 PTDNGNV
+449 PTDNGNI
-456 DNGNSDNNN
+456 DNGNSDNN
-465 ANNSGSDN
+465 
-473 SNIPTDNGNVDTGNN
+473 TT
-488 GNNNTN
+488 
-494 NSGSNNSNI
+494 
-503 PTDNGNV
+503 
-510 DNGNSDNNNANNSG
+510 
-524 SDNSNIPTDNGNV
+524 
-537 DTGNNGN
+537 
-544 NNTNNSGS
+544 
-552 DNSQELPTD
+552 
-561 NGNVDAGNNGNNNT
+561 
-575 NNSGSDSSNIPTDN
+575 
-589 GNVDTGNNGNNNTN
+589 
-603 NSGSDNSN
+603 
-611 IPTDNGNVD
+611 
-620 NGNNGNNNTNNSG
+620 
-633 SDNSQELPT
+633 
-642 DNGNVDA
+642 
-649 GNNGNNNANNSG
+649 
-661 SDNSQELPTDNGNV
+661 
-675 DTGNNGNNNTNNSG
+675 
-689 SDNSNIPTDNGNVDN
+689 
-704 GNSGNNNANNSG
+704 
-716 SDNSQELPTDNGNV
+716 
-730 DTGNNGNNNT
+730 
-740 NNSGSD
+740 
-746 NSNIP
+746 
-751 TDNGNVDNGNSGN
+751 
-764 NNANNS
+764 
-770 GSDNSQELPTNNGN
+770 
-784 VDTGN
+784 
-789 NGNNNTNNSGSDNN
+789 
-803 QELPTDN
+803 
-810 GNVDTGNSGNNN
+810 
-822 TNNSGSDSSNIPTD
+822 
-836 NGNVD
+836 
-841 TGNSDNNANNS
+841 
-852 GSDNSNIPTDN
+852 
-863 GNVDTGNN
+863 
-871 GNNNTNN
+871 
-878 SGSDNSQE
+878 
-886 LPTDNGNVDT
+886 
-896 GNNGNNNTNNS
+896 
-907 GSDNSQE
+907 
-914 LPTDNGNVDAGNNG
+914 
-928 NNNTNNSGSD
+928 
-938 NSNIPTDNGNVDNGN
+938 
-953 SDNNNNNSGSDNNGG
+953 NNSGSDNNGG

-984 IDISPLQNLLMVN
+984 IDISPLQNLLIAN

-1083 SSQLAYDNAIN
+1083 PSQLAYDNAIN

-1100 STTQVTQATVD
+1100 NTTQVTQATVD
-1111 NAIANVVE
+1111 SAIANVIE

-1170 AQGLNV
+1170 TQGLNV

-1259 YEEQATKLTTVI
+1259 YEEQSTKLTTVI

-1280 ADKLIADKEKERAA
+1280 ADKLIADKEKERAS

>member
-24 WVARGIT
+24 WVARGMTI
-31 TLFFGLSV
+31 LLFGLGV
-39 VALSNVKVQASS
+39 IALSNVEVQASS

-92 LMEWNGYKPGD
+92 LMEWNGYKSSD

-137 QDRIAQTPLPT
+137 QDRITQTSLPT
-148 PAIITNKQKA
+148 PAIITNKQKT

-183 DTGNSDNNANNS
+183 DS
-195 GSDNNQE
+195 
-202 LPTDNGNVDTGNN
+202 GNN
-215 GNNNS
+215 GNNTD
-220 NNSGSDN
+220 NSGNDS
-227 SSIPT
+227 
-232 DNGNVDNGNSDNNN
+232 
-246 ANNSG
+246 
-251 SDNNQELPTD
+251 
-261 NGNVDTG
+261 
-268 NNGNNNSNNS
+268 
-278 GSDNSSIPTDNG
+278 
-290 NVDNGNS
+290 
-297 DNNNAN
+297 
-303 NSGSDNSNIPTDNGN
+303 
-318 VDAGNNGNNN
+318 
-328 TNNSGSDNSNIP
+328 SNIP

-350 SGNNNT
+350 S
-356 NNSGSDNSNIPTD
+356 
-369 NGNVDTEN
+369 
-377 SGNNNNNNSGS
+377 
-388 DNSQE
+388 
-393 LPTDNGNVDTG
+393 
-404 NNGNNN
+404 
-410 TNNSGSDNSQ
+410 
-420 ELPTDNGNVDT
+420 
-431 GNNGNNNTN
+431 
-440 NSGSDNSNI
+440 
-449 PTDNGNV
+449 
-456 DNGNSDNNN
+456 
-465 ANNSGSDN
+465 
-473 SNIPTDNGNVDTGNN
+473 
-488 GNNNTN
+488 
-494 NSGSNNSNI
+494 
-503 PTDNGNV
+503 
-510 DNGNSDNNNANNSG
+510 
-524 SDNSNIPTDNGNV
+524 
-537 DTGNNGN
+537 GN

-575 NNSGSDSSNIPTDN
+575 NNSGSD
-589 GNVDTGNNGNNNTN
+589 
-603 NSGSDNSN
+603 NS
-611 IPTDNGNVD
+611 
-620 NGNNGNNNTNNSG
+620 
-633 SDNSQELPT
+633 
-642 DNGNVDA
+642 
-649 GNNGNNNANNSG
+649 
-661 SDNSQELPTDNGNV
+661 
-675 DTGNNGNNNTNNSG
+675 
-689 SDNSNIPTDNGNVDN
+689 
-704 GNSGNNNANNSG
+704 
-716 SDNSQELPTDNGNV
+716 
-730 DTGNNGNNNT
+730 
-740 NNSGSD
+740 
-746 NSNIP
+746 
-751 TDNGNVDNGNSGN
+751 
-764 NNANNS
+764 
-770 GSDNSQELPTNNGN
+770 
-784 VDTGN
+784 
-789 NGNNNTNNSGSDNN
+789 

-863 GNVDTGNN
+863 GNVDTGNS
-871 GNNNTNN
+871 GNNNN
-878 SGSDNSQE
+878 
-886 LPTDNGNVDT
+886 
-896 GNNGNNNTNNS
+896 NNS

-928 NNNTNNSGSD
+928 NNNTNNSDSDNSNIPTDNGNVDTGNSDNNANNSGSDNNQELPTDNGNVDAGNNDNNNTNNSGSD
-938 NSNIPTDNGNVDNGN
+938 NSNIPTDNGNVDTGN
-953 SDNNNNNSGSDNNGG
+953 SDNNANNSGSDNNQELPTDNGNVDAGNNGNNNTNNSGSDNNGG

-984 IDISPLQNLLMVN
+984 IDISPLQNLLMAN

-1083 SSQLAYDNAIN
+1083 PSQLAYDNAIN

-1100 STTQVTQATVD
+1100 NTTQVTQATVD
-1111 NAIANVVE
+1111 SAIANVIE

-1170 AQGLNV
+1170 TQGLNV

-1206 DKQLQGKRDLE
+1206 DKQLQGKHDLE

-1280 ADKLIADKEKERAA
+1280 ADKLIADKEKERAS

>member
-24 WVARGIT
+24 WVARGMTI
-31 TLFFGLSV
+31 LLFGLGV
-39 VALSNVKVQASS
+39 IALSNVEVQASS

-92 LMEWNGYKPGD
+92 LMEWNGYKSGD

-137 QDRIAQTPLPT
+137 QDRITQTPLPT

-183 DTGNSDNNANNS
+183 DS
-195 GSDNNQE
+195 
-202 LPTDNGNVDTGNN
+202 GNN
-215 GNNNS
+215 GNN
-220 NNSGSDN
+220 
-227 SSIPT
+227 T
-232 DNGNVDNGNSDNNN
+232 D
-246 ANNSG
+246 
-251 SDNNQELPTD
+251 
-261 NGNVDTG
+261 
-268 NNGNNNSNNS
+268 
-278 GSDNSSIPTDNG
+278 
-290 NVDNGNS
+290 
-297 DNNNAN
+297 
-303 NSGSDNSNIPTDNGN
+303 
-318 VDAGNNGNNN
+318 
-328 TNNSGSDNSNIP
+328 
-340 TDNGNVDTGN
+340 N
-350 SGNNNT
+350 SGN
-356 NNSGSDNSNIPTD
+356 
-369 NGNVDTEN
+369 
-377 SGNNNNNNSGS
+377 
-388 DNSQE
+388 
-393 LPTDNGNVDTG
+393 
-404 NNGNNN
+404 
-410 TNNSGSDNSQ
+410 
-420 ELPTDNGNVDT
+420 
-431 GNNGNNNTN
+431 
-440 NSGSDNSNI
+440 
-449 PTDNGNV
+449 
-456 DNGNSDNNN
+456 
-465 ANNSGSDN
+465 
-473 SNIPTDNGNVDTGNN
+473 
-488 GNNNTN
+488 
-494 NSGSNNSNI
+494 
-503 PTDNGNV
+503 
-510 DNGNSDNNNANNSG
+510 
-524 SDNSNIPTDNGNV
+524 
-537 DTGNNGN
+537 
-544 NNTNNSGS
+544 
-552 DNSQELPTD
+552 
-561 NGNVDAGNNGNNNT
+561 
-575 NNSGSDSSNIPTDN
+575 DSSNI
-589 GNVDTGNNGNNNTN
+589 
-603 NSGSDNSN
+603 
-611 IPTDNGNVD
+611 
-620 NGNNGNNNTNNSG
+620 
-633 SDNSQELPT
+633 
-642 DNGNVDA
+642 
-649 GNNGNNNANNSG
+649 
-661 SDNSQELPTDNGNV
+661 PTDNGNV

-716 SDNSQELPTDNGNV
+716 SDNSQELP
-730 DTGNNGNNNT
+730 
-740 NNSGSD
+740 
-746 NSNIP
+746 I
-751 TDNGNVDNGNSGN
+751 
-764 NNANNS
+764 
-770 GSDNSQELPTNNGN
+770 
-784 VDTGN
+784 
-789 NGNNNTNNSGSDNN
+789 
-803 QELPTDN
+803 
-810 GNVDTGNSGNNN
+810 
-822 TNNSGSDSSNIPTD
+822 
-836 NGNVD
+836 
-841 TGNSDNNANNS
+841 
-852 GSDNSNIPTDN
+852 
-863 GNVDTGNN
+863 
-871 GNNNTNN
+871 
-878 SGSDNSQE
+878 
-886 LPTDNGNVDT
+886 
-896 GNNGNNNTNNS
+896 
-907 GSDNSQE
+907 
-914 LPTDNGNVDAGNNG
+914 DNGNVDAGNNG

-938 NSNIPTDNGNVDNGN
+938 NSNIPTDNGNVDTGN
-953 SDNNNNNSGSDNNGG
+953 SDNNANNSGSDNNQELPTDNGNVDAGNNGNNNTNNSGSDNNGG

-984 IDISPLQNLLMVN
+984 IDISPLQNLLIAN

-1083 SSQLAYDNAIN
+1083 PSQLAYDNAIN

-1100 STTQVTQATVD
+1100 NTTQVTQATVD
-1111 NAIANVVE
+1111 SAIANVIE

-1170 AQGLNV
+1170 TQGLNV

-1259 YEEQATKLTTVI
+1259 YEEQSTKLTTVI

-1521 YMADVYNKLELMEGI
+1521 YMTDVYNKLELMEGI

-1612 NPETDLDRTDF
+1612 NPETDLDKTDF